1 MAMNN
6 RVLSIEIGNSFTK
19 ICEMDYKVKKP
30 KVYKVLTVETPEG
43 IVVDGMLQPTQEYAD
58 RMVNALGTNGIR
70 TKKVI
75 FTISSTR
82 VASREVQIPN
92 VKASKI
98 EALVKTNANEYF
110 PVDLTQYEIG
120 HYLAGGLTENGKLR
134 VMALAV
140 PKALLDSYYQLAQ
153 MCSWEVECFDYSSNS
168 LYQILRDEK
177 SEKVTMVIKIDE
189 NSTIVT
195 VLSAG
200 KVLLQRTV
208 AYGVQDA
215 IDTMIASGAYAVN
228 DPMSAVERFQKKT
241 CLNRVLHPGDKVWEE
256 NAGRWEDED
265 AGNVEVTEARQK
277 ITASLEPLIV
287 GVSRVIDFYD
297 SRNSENPIEKS
308 YVTGLGGSFSGMSKL
323 FTNCLERKVHTLS
336 EMDDK
341 IGMSKAIRSTR
352 PAAYISCL
360 GAVLAPVGLIDKS
373 TQKSKGLTVVSGT
386 NYTFVSVAVLVLG
399 VILSIAMAA
408 TSVTRYLGNVAQNVY
423 LQNRVQ
429 ELQPAQ
435 AVYNDYL
442 AAEAQYD
449 KYTYLYAYTQTPNEN
464 LVEFINELEQILP
477 DSFYTNSFSSDQTGI
492 SMSVTVEGKAAA
504 ARTILNIRNMQSID
518 DVEISNITDSKDE
531 TGTSIVTFS
540 ITGSY
545 KVLGVIL
552 SIAMAATSVTRYL
565 GNVAQNVYLQNRVQE
580 LQPAQAVYND
590 YLAAEAQYDKYTYL
604 YAYTQTPNENLVEF
618 INELE
623 QILPD
628 SFYTNSFSSDQTGI
642 SMSVTVEG
650 KAAAARTI
658 LNIRNMQSIDDVE
671 ISNITDSKDET
682 GTSIVT
688 FSITGSYKELT
699 DETEESGEAQ
709 ADTQTAQ

>member
-19 ICEMDYKVKKP
+19 ICEIDYKVKKP

-43 IVVDGMLQPTQEYAD
+43 VVVDGMLQPTQEYAD
-58 RMVNALGTNGIR
+58 HLVNALGTNGIR

-92 VKASKI
+92 VKANKI
-98 EALVKTNANEYF
+98 EALVKTNANDYF

-120 HYLAGGLTENGKLR
+120 HYLAGGLTEDGKLR

-140 PKALLDSYYQLAQ
+140 PKALLNSYSQLAQ
-153 MCSWEVECFDYSSNS
+153 MCGWEVECFDYSSNS

-177 SEKVTMVIKIDE
+177 SEKVTMMIKIDE
-189 NSTIVT
+189 NNTIVT

-215 IDTMIASGAYAVN
+215 IETMIASGAYAVN

-241 CLNRVLHPGDKVWEE
+241 CLNRVLHQGDKLWEE

-265 AGNVEVTEARQK
+265 AGNVEVTAARQK
-277 ITASLEPLIV
+277 ITSSLEPLIV

-297 SRNSENPIEKS
+297 SRNGDNPIQKTF
-308 YVTGLGGSFSGMSKL
+308 VTGLGGSFSGMSKL

-336 EMDDK
+336 DMEDK

-373 TQKSKGLTVVSGT
+373 QQKAKGMTVVSGT

-399 VILSIAMAA
+399 VILSIAMAV
-408 TSVTRYLGNVAQNVY
+408 TSLTRYFGTVAENVA
-423 LQNRVQ
+423 LQARVE

-435 AVYNDYL
+435 AVYNEYL
-442 AAEAQYD
+442 SAAAQYD
-449 KYTYLYAYTQTPNEN
+449 KYKYLYEYTENPNEN

-477 DSFYTNSFSSDQTGI
+477 SSFWTNSFSSDMEGI

-504 ARTILNIRNMQSID
+504 ARTILNIRNMESIE
-518 DVEISNITDSKDE
+518 DVQISNITDAQNELGESA
-531 TGTSIVTFS
+531 VTFS
-540 ITGSY
+540 ITG
-545 KVLGVIL
+545 
-552 SIAMAATSVTRYL
+552 
-565 GNVAQNVYLQNRVQE
+565 
-580 LQPAQAVYND
+580 
-590 YLAAEAQYDKYTYL
+590 TY
-604 YAYTQTPNENLVEF
+604 ADIHADTEETE
-618 INELE
+618 
-623 QILPD
+623 
-628 SFYTNSFSSDQTGI
+628 STGD
-642 SMSVTVEG
+642 T
-650 KAAAARTI
+650 
-658 LNIRNMQSIDDVE
+658 
-671 ISNITDSKDET
+671 T
-682 GTSIVT
+682 GT
-688 FSITGSYKELT
+688 
-699 DETEESGEAQ
+699 
-709 ADTQTAQ
+709 TAQ

>member
-1 MAMNN
+1 MNN

-19 ICEMDYKVKKP
+19 ICEIDYKVKKP

-43 IVVDGMLQPTQEYAD
+43 VVVDGMLQPTQEYAD
-58 RMVNALGTNGIR
+58 HLVNALGTNGIR

-92 VKASKI
+92 VKTNKI
-98 EALVKTNANEYF
+98 EALVKTNANDYF

-120 HYLAGGLTENGKLR
+120 HYLAGGLTEEGKLR

-153 MCSWEVECFDYSSNS
+153 MCGWEVECFDYSSNS

-177 SEKVTMVIKIDE
+177 SEKVTMMIKIDE

-215 IDTMIASGAYAVN
+215 IETMIASGAYAVN

-241 CLNRVLHPGDKVWEE
+241 CLNRVLHQGDKLWEE

-265 AGNVEVTEARQK
+265 AGNVEVTAARQK

-297 SRNSENPIEKS
+297 SRNSDTPIERT

-373 TQKSKGLTVVSGT
+373 TQKAKGLTVVSGT

-399 VILSIAMAA
+399 VILSIAMAV
-408 TSVTRYLGNVAQNVY
+408 TSLTRYFGTVAENVT
-423 LQNRVQ
+423 LQARVE

-435 AVYNDYL
+435 TVYNEYL
-442 AAEAQYD
+442 SAAAQYD
-449 KYTYLYAYTQTPNEN
+449 KYKYLYEYTENPNEN

-477 DSFYTNSFSSDQTGI
+477 SSFWTNSFSSDMEGI

-504 ARTILNIRNMQSID
+504 ARTILNIRNMESIE
-518 DVEISNITDSKDE
+518 DVQISNITDTQNELGESA
-531 TGTSIVTFS
+531 VTFS
-540 ITGSY
+540 ITG
-545 KVLGVIL
+545 
-552 SIAMAATSVTRYL
+552 
-565 GNVAQNVYLQNRVQE
+565 
-580 LQPAQAVYND
+580 
-590 YLAAEAQYDKYTYL
+590 TY
-604 YAYTQTPNENLVEF
+604 ADIHADTEETE
-618 INELE
+618 
-623 QILPD
+623 
-628 SFYTNSFSSDQTGI
+628 STGD
-642 SMSVTVEG
+642 T
-650 KAAAARTI
+650 
-658 LNIRNMQSIDDVE
+658 
-671 ISNITDSKDET
+671 T
-682 GTSIVT
+682 GT
-688 FSITGSYKELT
+688 
-699 DETEESGEAQ
+699 
-709 ADTQTAQ
+709 TAQ

>member
-1 MAMNN
+1 MNN

-19 ICEMDYKVKKP
+19 ICEIDYKVKKP
-30 KVYKVLTVETPEG
+30 KVYKVLTVETPAG
-43 IVVDGMLQPTQEYAD
+43 VVVDGMLQPTQEYAD
-58 RMVNALGTNGIR
+58 HLVNALGTNGIH
-70 TKKVI
+70 TKRVI

-92 VKASKI
+92 VKANKI
-98 EALVKTNANEYF
+98 EALVKTNANDYF

-120 HYLAGGLTENGKLR
+120 HYLAGGLTEEGKLR

-140 PKALLDSYYQLAQ
+140 PKALLNSYYQLAQ
-153 MCSWEVECFDYSSNS
+153 MCGWEVECFDYSSNS

-177 SEKVTMVIKIDE
+177 SEKVTMMIKIDE

-215 IDTMIASGAYAVN
+215 IETMIASGAYAVS

-241 CLNRVLHPGDKVWEE
+241 CLNRVLHPGDKLWEE

-265 AGNVEVTEARQK
+265 AGNVEVTAARQK
-277 ITASLEPLIV
+277 ITSSLEPLIV

-297 SRNSENPIEKS
+297 SRNSNTPIERT

-336 EMDDK
+336 DMEDK

-373 TQKSKGLTVVSGT
+373 TQKAKGLTVVSGT

-399 VILSIAMAA
+399 VILSIAMAV
-408 TSVTRYLGNVAQNVY
+408 TSMTRYFGTVAENVA
-423 LQNRVQ
+423 LQARVE

-435 AVYNDYL
+435 TVYNEYL
-442 AAEAQYD
+442 STAAQYD
-449 KYTYLYAYTQTPNEN
+449 KYKYLYEYTENPNEN

-477 DSFYTNSFSSDQTGI
+477 DSFYTDSFSSDQTGI
-492 SMSVTVEGKAAA
+492 SMTVNVEGKAAA
-504 ARTILNIRNMQSID
+504 ARTILNIRNMESIE
-518 DVEISNITDSKDE
+518 DVQISNITDNQDE
-531 TGTSIVTFS
+531 MGGSWVMFSMTGT
-540 ITGSY
+540 Y
-545 KVLGVIL
+545 REL
-552 SIAMAATSVTRYL
+552 S
-565 GNVAQNVYLQNRVQE
+565 
-580 LQPAQAVYND
+580 
-590 YLAAEAQYDKYTYL
+590 
-604 YAYTQTPNENLVEF
+604 
-618 INELE
+618 
-623 QILPD
+623 
-628 SFYTNSFSSDQTGI
+628 
-642 SMSVTVEG
+642 
-650 KAAAARTI
+650 
-658 LNIRNMQSIDDVE
+658 
-671 ISNITDSKDET
+671 
-682 GTSIVT
+682 
-688 FSITGSYKELT
+688 
-699 DETEESGEAQ
+699 DETEETGETVES
-709 ADTQTAQ
+709 TQSVQ

>member
-19 ICEMDYKVKKP
+19 ICEIDYKVKKP

-43 IVVDGMLQPTQEYAD
+43 VVVDGMLQPTQEYAD
-58 RMVNALGTNGIR
+58 HLVNALGTNGIR
-70 TKKVI
+70 TKRVI

-92 VKASKI
+92 VKANKI
-98 EALVKTNANEYF
+98 EALVKTNANDYF
-110 PVDLTQYEIG
+110 PVELTQYEIG
-120 HYLAGGLTENGKLR
+120 HYLAGGLTEDGKLR

-140 PKALLDSYYQLAQ
+140 PKALLNSYYQLAQ
-153 MCSWEVECFDYSSNS
+153 MCGWEVECFDYSSNS

-177 SEKVTMVIKIDE
+177 TETVTMMIKIDE

-215 IDTMIASGAYAVN
+215 IETMIASGAYAVN

-241 CLNRVLHPGDKVWEE
+241 CLNRVLHQGDKVWEE

-265 AGNVEVTEARQK
+265 AGNVEVTAARQK

-297 SRNSENPIEKS
+297 SRNGDTPIERT

-336 EMDDK
+336 DMEDK

-373 TQKSKGLTVVSGT
+373 QQKAKGMTVVSGT

-399 VILSIAMAA
+399 VILSIAMAV
-408 TSVTRYLGNVAQNVY
+408 TSLTRYFGTVAENVA
-423 LQNRVQ
+423 LQARVE

-442 AAEAQYD
+442 ATAAQYD
-449 KYTYLYAYTQTPNEN
+449 KYQYLYEYTENPNEN

-477 DSFYTNSFSSDQTGI
+477 SSFWTNSFSSDQEGI
-492 SMSVTVEGKAAA
+492 SMSVTVTGKEAA
-504 ARTILNIRNMQSID
+504 ARTILNIRNMQSIE
-518 DVEISNITDSKDE
+518 DVQISNITDAQNELGESA
-531 TGTSIVTFS
+531 VTFS
-540 ITGSY
+540 ITGTYADIHADSEEAENT
-545 KVLGVIL
+545 GD
-552 SIAMAATSVTRYL
+552 AA
-565 GNVAQNVYLQNRVQE
+565 
-580 LQPAQAVYND
+580 
-590 YLAAEAQYDKYTYL
+590 
-604 YAYTQTPNENLVEF
+604 
-618 INELE
+618 
-623 QILPD
+623 
-628 SFYTNSFSSDQTGI
+628 
-642 SMSVTVEG
+642 
-650 KAAAARTI
+650 
-658 LNIRNMQSIDDVE
+658 
-671 ISNITDSKDET
+671 
-682 GTSIVT
+682 GT
-688 FSITGSYKELT
+688 
-699 DETEESGEAQ
+699 
-709 ADTQTAQ
+709 TAQ

>member
-19 ICEMDYKVKKP
+19 ICEIDYKVKKP

-43 IVVDGMLQPTQEYAD
+43 VVVDGMLQPTQEYAD
-58 RMVNALGTNGIR
+58 HLVSALGTNGIR
-70 TKKVI
+70 TKRVI

-92 VKASKI
+92 VKANKI
-98 EALVKTNANEYF
+98 EALVKTNANDYF

-120 HYLAGGLTENGKLR
+120 HYLAGGLTEEGKLR

-140 PKALLDSYYQLAQ
+140 PKALLNSYYQLAQ
-153 MCSWEVECFDYSSNS
+153 MCGWEVECFDYSSNS

-177 SEKVTMVIKIDE
+177 SEKVTMMIKIDE

-215 IDTMIASGAYAVN
+215 IETMIASGAYAVN

-241 CLNRVLHPGDKVWEE
+241 CLNRVLHQGDKLWEE

-265 AGNVEVTEARQK
+265 AGNVEVTAARQK

-297 SRNSENPIEKS
+297 SRNSDTPIERT

-373 TQKSKGLTVVSGT
+373 TQKAKGLTVVSGT
-386 NYTFVSVAVLVLG
+386 NYTFVSVAILVLG
-399 VILSIAMAA
+399 VILSIAMAV
-408 TSVTRYLGNVAQNVY
+408 TSLTRYFGTVAENVA
-423 LQNRVQ
+423 LQARVE

-435 AVYNDYL
+435 TVYNEYL
-442 AAEAQYD
+442 SAAAQYD
-449 KYTYLYAYTQTPNEN
+449 KYKYLYEYTENPNEN

-477 DSFYTNSFSSDQTGI
+477 SSFWTNSFSSDMEGI

-504 ARTILNIRNMQSID
+504 ARTILNIRNMESIE
-518 DVEISNITDSKDE
+518 DVQISNITDTQNELGESA
-531 TGTSIVTFS
+531 VTFS
-540 ITGSY
+540 ITG
-545 KVLGVIL
+545 
-552 SIAMAATSVTRYL
+552 
-565 GNVAQNVYLQNRVQE
+565 
-580 LQPAQAVYND
+580 
-590 YLAAEAQYDKYTYL
+590 TY
-604 YAYTQTPNENLVEF
+604 ADIHADTEETE
-618 INELE
+618 
-623 QILPD
+623 
-628 SFYTNSFSSDQTGI
+628 STGD
-642 SMSVTVEG
+642 T
-650 KAAAARTI
+650 
-658 LNIRNMQSIDDVE
+658 
-671 ISNITDSKDET
+671 T
-682 GTSIVT
+682 GT
-688 FSITGSYKELT
+688 
-699 DETEESGEAQ
+699 
-709 ADTQTAQ
+709 TAQ

>member
-1 MAMNN
+1 MNN
-6 RVLSIEIGNSFTK
+6 RVLSIEISNSFTK
-19 ICEMDYKVKKP
+19 ICEIDYKVKKP

-43 IVVDGMLQPTQEYAD
+43 VVVDGMLQPTQEYAD
-58 RMVNALGTNGIR
+58 HLVNALGTNGIH
-70 TKKVI
+70 TKRVI

-92 VKASKI
+92 VKANKI
-98 EALVKTNANEYF
+98 EALVKTNANDYF

-120 HYLAGGLTENGKLR
+120 HYLAGGLTEEGKLR

-140 PKALLDSYYQLAQ
+140 PKALLNSYYQLAQ
-153 MCSWEVECFDYSSNS
+153 MCGWEVECFDYSSNS

-177 SEKVTMVIKIDE
+177 SEKVTMMIKIDE

-215 IDTMIASGAYAVN
+215 IETMIASGVYAVN

-241 CLNRVLHPGDKVWEE
+241 CLNRVLHQGDKLWEE

-265 AGNVEVTEARQK
+265 AGNVEVTAARQK
-277 ITASLEPLIV
+277 ITSTLEPLIV
-287 GVSRVIDFYD
+287 GVNRVIDFYD
-297 SRNSENPIEKS
+297 SRNSDTPIERT

-336 EMDDK
+336 DMEDK

-373 TQKSKGLTVVSGT
+373 QQKAKGMTVVSGT

-399 VILSIAMAA
+399 VILSIAMAV
-408 TSVTRYLGNVAQNVY
+408 TSLTRYFGTVAENVA
-423 LQNRVQ
+423 LQARVE

-435 AVYNDYL
+435 TVYNEYL
-442 AAEAQYD
+442 STAAQYD
-449 KYTYLYAYTQTPNEN
+449 KYKYLYEYTENPNEN

-477 DSFYTNSFSSDQTGI
+477 SSFWTNSFSSDMEGI

-504 ARTILNIRNMQSID
+504 ARTILNIRNMESIE
-518 DVEISNITDSKDE
+518 DVQISNITDAQNELGESA
-531 TGTSIVTFS
+531 VTFS
-540 ITGSY
+540 ITG
-545 KVLGVIL
+545 
-552 SIAMAATSVTRYL
+552 
-565 GNVAQNVYLQNRVQE
+565 
-580 LQPAQAVYND
+580 
-590 YLAAEAQYDKYTYL
+590 TY
-604 YAYTQTPNENLVEF
+604 ADIHADTEETE
-618 INELE
+618 
-623 QILPD
+623 
-628 SFYTNSFSSDQTGI
+628 STGD
-642 SMSVTVEG
+642 T
-650 KAAAARTI
+650 
-658 LNIRNMQSIDDVE
+658 
-671 ISNITDSKDET
+671 T
-682 GTSIVT
+682 GT
-688 FSITGSYKELT
+688 
-699 DETEESGEAQ
+699 
-709 ADTQTAQ
+709 TAQ

>member
-1 MAMNN
+1 MNN

-19 ICEMDYKVKKP
+19 ICEIDYKVKKP

-43 IVVDGMLQPTQEYAD
+43 VVVDGMLQPTQEYAD
-58 RMVNALGTNGIR
+58 HLVNALGTNGIR
-70 TKKVI
+70 TKRVI

-92 VKASKI
+92 VKANKI
-98 EALVKTNANEYF
+98 EALVKTNANDYF

-120 HYLAGGLTENGKLR
+120 HYLAGGLTEDGKLR

-140 PKALLDSYYQLAQ
+140 PKALLNSYYQLAQ
-153 MCSWEVECFDYSSNS
+153 MCGWEVECFDYSSNS

-177 SEKVTMVIKIDE
+177 TETVTMMIKIDE

-215 IDTMIASGAYAVN
+215 IETMIASGAYAVN

-241 CLNRVLHPGDKVWEE
+241 CLNRVLHQGDKLWEE

-265 AGNVEVTEARQK
+265 AGNVEVTAARQK
-277 ITASLEPLIV
+277 ITSSLETLIV

-297 SRNSENPIEKS
+297 SRNGDTPIERT

-336 EMDDK
+336 DMEDK

-373 TQKSKGLTVVSGT
+373 QQKTKGMTVVSGT

-399 VILSIAMAA
+399 VILSIAMAV
-408 TSVTRYLGNVAQNVY
+408 TSLTRYFGTVAENVA
-423 LQNRVQ
+423 LQARVE

-442 AAEAQYD
+442 ATAAQYD
-449 KYTYLYAYTQTPNEN
+449 KYQYLYEYTENPNEN

-477 DSFYTNSFSSDQTGI
+477 SSFWTNSFSSDMEGI

-504 ARTILNIRNMQSID
+504 ARTILNIRNMESIE
-518 DVEISNITDSKDE
+518 DVQISNITDAQNELGESA
-531 TGTSIVTFS
+531 VTFS
-540 ITGSY
+540 ITGTYADIHADSEEAENT
-545 KVLGVIL
+545 GD
-552 SIAMAATSVTRYL
+552 AA
-565 GNVAQNVYLQNRVQE
+565 
-580 LQPAQAVYND
+580 
-590 YLAAEAQYDKYTYL
+590 
-604 YAYTQTPNENLVEF
+604 
-618 INELE
+618 
-623 QILPD
+623 
-628 SFYTNSFSSDQTGI
+628 
-642 SMSVTVEG
+642 
-650 KAAAARTI
+650 
-658 LNIRNMQSIDDVE
+658 
-671 ISNITDSKDET
+671 
-682 GTSIVT
+682 GT
-688 FSITGSYKELT
+688 
-699 DETEESGEAQ
+699 
-709 ADTQTAQ
+709 TAQ

>member
-1 MAMNN
+1 MNN

-19 ICEMDYKVKKP
+19 ICEIDYKVKKP

-43 IVVDGMLQPTQEYAD
+43 VVVDGMLQPTQEYAD
-58 RMVNALGTNGIR
+58 HLVNALGTNGIR
-70 TKKVI
+70 TKRVI

-98 EALVKTNANEYF
+98 EALVKTNANDYF

-120 HYLAGGLTENGKLR
+120 HYLAGGLTEEGKLR

-153 MCSWEVECFDYSSNS
+153 MCGWEVECFDYSSNS

-177 SEKVTMVIKIDE
+177 SEKVTMMIKIDE

-215 IDTMIASGAYAVN
+215 IETMIASGAYAVN
-228 DPMSAVERFQKKT
+228 DSMSAVERFQKKT
-241 CLNRVLHPGDKVWEE
+241 CLNRVLHQGDKLWEE

-265 AGNVEVTEARQK
+265 AGNVEVTAARQK

-297 SRNSENPIEKS
+297 SRNSNTPIERT

-373 TQKSKGLTVVSGT
+373 TQKAKGLTVVSGT
-386 NYTFVSVAVLVLG
+386 NYTFVSVAILVLG
-399 VILSIAMAA
+399 VILSIAMAV
-408 TSVTRYLGNVAQNVY
+408 TSLTRYFGTVAENVA
-423 LQNRVQ
+423 LQARVE

-435 AVYNDYL
+435 TVYNEYL
-442 AAEAQYD
+442 SAAAQYD
-449 KYTYLYAYTQTPNEN
+449 KYKYLYEYTENPNEN

-477 DSFYTNSFSSDQTGI
+477 SSFWTNSFSSDMEGI
-492 SMSVTVEGKAAA
+492 SMSVTVEGKATA
-504 ARTILNIRNMQSID
+504 ARTILNIRNMESIE
-518 DVEISNITDSKDE
+518 DVQISNITDTQNELGESA
-531 TGTSIVTFS
+531 VTFS
-540 ITGSY
+540 ITG
-545 KVLGVIL
+545 
-552 SIAMAATSVTRYL
+552 
-565 GNVAQNVYLQNRVQE
+565 
-580 LQPAQAVYND
+580 
-590 YLAAEAQYDKYTYL
+590 TY
-604 YAYTQTPNENLVEF
+604 ADIHADTEETE
-618 INELE
+618 
-623 QILPD
+623 
-628 SFYTNSFSSDQTGI
+628 STGD
-642 SMSVTVEG
+642 T
-650 KAAAARTI
+650 
-658 LNIRNMQSIDDVE
+658 
-671 ISNITDSKDET
+671 T
-682 GTSIVT
+682 GT
-688 FSITGSYKELT
+688 
-699 DETEESGEAQ
+699 
-709 ADTQTAQ
+709 TAQ

>member
-1 MAMNN
+1 MNN

-19 ICEMDYKVKKP
+19 ICEIDYKVKKP

-43 IVVDGMLQPTQEYAD
+43 VVVDGMLQPTQEYAD
-58 RMVNALGTNGIR
+58 HLVNALGTNGIR
-70 TKKVI
+70 TKRVI

-92 VKASKI
+92 VKANKI
-98 EALVKTNANEYF
+98 EALVKTNANDYF

-120 HYLAGGLTENGKLR
+120 HYLAGGLTEEGKLR

-153 MCSWEVECFDYSSNS
+153 MCGWEVECFDYSSNS

-177 SEKVTMVIKIDE
+177 SEKVTMMIKIDE

-215 IDTMIASGAYAVN
+215 IETMIASGAYAVN

-241 CLNRVLHPGDKVWEE
+241 CLNRVLHQGDKLWEE

-265 AGNVEVTEARQK
+265 AGNVEVTAARQK

-297 SRNSENPIEKS
+297 SRNSDTPIERT

-373 TQKSKGLTVVSGT
+373 TQKAKGLTVVSGT
-386 NYTFVSVAVLVLG
+386 NYTFVSVAILVLG
-399 VILSIAMAA
+399 VILSIAMAV
-408 TSVTRYLGNVAQNVY
+408 TSLTRYFGTVAENVA
-423 LQNRVQ
+423 LQARVE

-435 AVYNDYL
+435 TVYNEYL
-442 AAEAQYD
+442 SAAAQYD
-449 KYTYLYAYTQTPNEN
+449 KYKYLYEYTENPNEN

-477 DSFYTNSFSSDQTGI
+477 DSFYTDSFSSDQTGI
-492 SMSVTVEGKAAA
+492 SMTVNVEGKAAA
-504 ARTILNIRNMQSID
+504 ARTILNIRNMESIE
-518 DVEISNITDSKDE
+518 DVQISNITDNQDE
-531 TGTSIVTFS
+531 MGGSWVMFSMTGT
-540 ITGSY
+540 Y
-545 KVLGVIL
+545 REL
-552 SIAMAATSVTRYL
+552 S
-565 GNVAQNVYLQNRVQE
+565 
-580 LQPAQAVYND
+580 
-590 YLAAEAQYDKYTYL
+590 
-604 YAYTQTPNENLVEF
+604 
-618 INELE
+618 
-623 QILPD
+623 
-628 SFYTNSFSSDQTGI
+628 
-642 SMSVTVEG
+642 
-650 KAAAARTI
+650 
-658 LNIRNMQSIDDVE
+658 
-671 ISNITDSKDET
+671 
-682 GTSIVT
+682 
-688 FSITGSYKELT
+688 
-699 DETEESGEAQ
+699 DETEETGETVES
-709 ADTQTAQ
+709 TQSVQ

>member
-1 MAMNN
+1 MNN

-19 ICEMDYKVKKP
+19 ICEIDYKVKKP

-43 IVVDGMLQPTQEYAD
+43 VVVDGMLQPTQEYAD
-58 RMVNALGTNGIR
+58 HLVNALGTNGIR

-98 EALVKTNANEYF
+98 EALVKTNANDYF

-120 HYLAGGLTENGKLR
+120 HYLAGGLTEEGKLR

-153 MCSWEVECFDYSSNS
+153 MCGWEVECFDYSSNS

-177 SEKVTMVIKIDE
+177 SEKVTMMIKIDE

-215 IDTMIASGAYAVN
+215 IETMIASGAYAVN

-241 CLNRVLHPGDKVWEE
+241 CLNRVLHPGDKLWEE

-265 AGNVEVTEARQK
+265 AGNAEVTAARQK
-277 ITASLEPLIV
+277 ITSSLEPLIV

-297 SRNSENPIEKS
+297 SRNSNTPIERT

-336 EMDDK
+336 DMDDK

-373 TQKSKGLTVVSGT
+373 QQKAKGMTVVSGT

-399 VILSIAMAA
+399 VILSIAMAV
-408 TSVTRYLGNVAQNVY
+408 TSLTRYFGTVAENVA
-423 LQNRVQ
+423 LQARVE

-435 AVYNDYL
+435 TVYNEYL
-442 AAEAQYD
+442 SAAAQYD
-449 KYTYLYAYTQTPNEN
+449 KYKYLYEYTENPNEN

-477 DSFYTNSFSSDQTGI
+477 SSFWTNSFSSDLEGI
-492 SMSVTVEGKAAA
+492 SMSVSVVGKEAA
-504 ARTILNIRNMQSID
+504 ARTILNIRNMKSIS
-518 DVEISNITDSKDE
+518 DVQISNITDTQNEIGES
-531 TGTSIVTFS
+531 TVTFS
-540 ITGSY
+540 ITG
-545 KVLGVIL
+545 
-552 SIAMAATSVTRYL
+552 
-565 GNVAQNVYLQNRVQE
+565 
-580 LQPAQAVYND
+580 
-590 YLAAEAQYDKYTYL
+590 TYADL
-604 YAYTQTPNENLVEF
+604 NE
-618 INELE
+618 
-623 QILPD
+623 
-628 SFYTNSFSSDQTGI
+628 
-642 SMSVTVEG
+642 
-650 KAAAARTI
+650 
-658 LNIRNMQSIDDVE
+658 
-671 ISNITDSKDET
+671 
-682 GTSIVT
+682 
-688 FSITGSYKELT
+688 
-699 DETEESGEAQ
+699 ETEETGETSG
-709 ADTQTAQ
+709 TTAQ

>member
-1 MAMNN
+1 MNN

-19 ICEMDYKVKKP
+19 ICEIDYKVKKP

-43 IVVDGMLQPTQEYAD
+43 VVVDGMLQPTQEYAD
-58 RMVNALGTNGIR
+58 HLVNALGTNGIR
-70 TKKVI
+70 TKRVI

-92 VKASKI
+92 VKANKI
-98 EALVKTNANEYF
+98 EALVKTNANDYF

-120 HYLAGGLTENGKLR
+120 HYLAGGLTEEGKLR

-140 PKALLDSYYQLAQ
+140 PKALLNSYYQLAQ
-153 MCSWEVECFDYSSNS
+153 MCGWEVECFDYSSNS

-177 SEKVTMVIKIDE
+177 SEKVTMMIKIDE

-215 IDTMIASGAYAVN
+215 IETMIASGAYAVN

-241 CLNRVLHPGDKVWEE
+241 CLNRVLHPGDKLWEE

-265 AGNVEVTEARQK
+265 AGNAEVTAARQK
-277 ITASLEPLIV
+277 ITSSLEPLIV

-297 SRNSENPIEKS
+297 SRNSDTPIERT

-336 EMDDK
+336 DMEDK

-373 TQKSKGLTVVSGT
+373 TQKAKGLTVVSGT
-386 NYTFVSVAVLVLG
+386 NYTFVSVAILVLG
-399 VILSIAMAA
+399 VILSIAMAV
-408 TSVTRYLGNVAQNVY
+408 TSLTRYFGTVAENVA
-423 LQNRVQ
+423 LQARVE

-435 AVYNDYL
+435 AVYNEYL
-442 AAEAQYD
+442 SAAAQYD
-449 KYTYLYAYTQTPNEN
+449 KYKYLYEYTENPNEN

-477 DSFYTNSFSSDQTGI
+477 DSFYTDSFSSDQTGI
-492 SMSVTVEGKAAA
+492 SMTVNVEGKAAA
-504 ARTILNIRNMQSID
+504 ARTILNIRNMESIE
-518 DVEISNITDSKDE
+518 DVQISNITDNQDE
-531 TGTSIVTFS
+531 MGGSWVMFSMTGT
-540 ITGSY
+540 Y
-545 KVLGVIL
+545 REL
-552 SIAMAATSVTRYL
+552 S
-565 GNVAQNVYLQNRVQE
+565 
-580 LQPAQAVYND
+580 
-590 YLAAEAQYDKYTYL
+590 
-604 YAYTQTPNENLVEF
+604 
-618 INELE
+618 
-623 QILPD
+623 
-628 SFYTNSFSSDQTGI
+628 
-642 SMSVTVEG
+642 
-650 KAAAARTI
+650 
-658 LNIRNMQSIDDVE
+658 
-671 ISNITDSKDET
+671 
-682 GTSIVT
+682 
-688 FSITGSYKELT
+688 
-699 DETEESGEAQ
+699 DETEETGETVES
-709 ADTQTAQ
+709 TQSVQ

>member
-19 ICEMDYKVKKP
+19 ICEIDYKVKKP

-43 IVVDGMLQPTQEYAD
+43 VVVDGMLQPTQEYAD
-58 RMVNALGTNGIR
+58 HLVNALGTNGIHTR
-70 TKKVI
+70 RVI

-98 EALVKTNANEYF
+98 EALVKTNANDYF

-120 HYLAGGLTENGKLR
+120 HYLAGGLTEEGKLR

-140 PKALLDSYYQLAQ
+140 PKALLNSYYQLAQ
-153 MCSWEVECFDYSSNS
+153 MCGWEVECFDYSSNS

-177 SEKVTMVIKIDE
+177 SEKVTMMIKIDE

-215 IDTMIASGAYAVN
+215 IETMIASGAYAVN

-241 CLNRVLHPGDKVWEE
+241 CLNRVLHQGDKLWEE

-265 AGNVEVTEARQK
+265 AGNVEVTAARQK
-277 ITASLEPLIV
+277 ITSSLEPLIV

-297 SRNSENPIEKS
+297 SRNSNTPIERT

-336 EMDDK
+336 DMDDK

-373 TQKSKGLTVVSGT
+373 QQKGKGMTVVSGT

-399 VILSIAMAA
+399 VILSIAMAV
-408 TSVTRYLGNVAQNVY
+408 TSLTRYFGTVAENVA
-423 LQNRVQ
+423 LQARVE

-435 AVYNDYL
+435 TVYNEYL
-442 AAEAQYD
+442 STAAQYD
-449 KYTYLYAYTQTPNEN
+449 KYKYLYEYTENPNEN

-477 DSFYTNSFSSDQTGI
+477 DSFYTDSFSSDQTGI
-492 SMSVTVEGKAAA
+492 SMTVNVEGKAAA
-504 ARTILNIRNMQSID
+504 ARTILNIRNMESIE
-518 DVEISNITDSKDE
+518 DVQISNITDNQDE
-531 TGTSIVTFS
+531 MGGSWVMFSMTGT
-540 ITGSY
+540 Y
-545 KVLGVIL
+545 REL
-552 SIAMAATSVTRYL
+552 S
-565 GNVAQNVYLQNRVQE
+565 
-580 LQPAQAVYND
+580 
-590 YLAAEAQYDKYTYL
+590 
-604 YAYTQTPNENLVEF
+604 
-618 INELE
+618 
-623 QILPD
+623 
-628 SFYTNSFSSDQTGI
+628 
-642 SMSVTVEG
+642 
-650 KAAAARTI
+650 
-658 LNIRNMQSIDDVE
+658 
-671 ISNITDSKDET
+671 
-682 GTSIVT
+682 
-688 FSITGSYKELT
+688 
-699 DETEESGEAQ
+699 DETEETGETVES
-709 ADTQTAQ
+709 TQSVQ

>member
-1 MAMNN
+1 MNN

-19 ICEMDYKVKKP
+19 ICEIDYKVKKP

-43 IVVDGMLQPTQEYAD
+43 VVVDGMLQPTQEYAD
-58 RMVNALGTNGIR
+58 HLVSALGTNGIR
-70 TKKVI
+70 TKRVI

-92 VKASKI
+92 VKANKI
-98 EALVKTNANEYF
+98 EALVKTNANDYF

-120 HYLAGGLTENGKLR
+120 HYLAGGLTEEGKLR

-153 MCSWEVECFDYSSNS
+153 MCGWEVECFDYSSNS

-177 SEKVTMVIKIDE
+177 SEKVTMMIKIDE
-189 NSTIVT
+189 NNTIVT

-215 IDTMIASGAYAVN
+215 IETMIASGAYAVN

-241 CLNRVLHPGDKVWEE
+241 CLNRVLHQGDKVWEE

-265 AGNVEVTEARQK
+265 AGNVEVTAARQK

-297 SRNSENPIEKS
+297 SRNGDTPIERT

-336 EMDDK
+336 DMDDK

-373 TQKSKGLTVVSGT
+373 QQKAKGMTVVSGT

-399 VILSIAMAA
+399 VILSIAMAV
-408 TSVTRYLGNVAQNVY
+408 TSLTRYFGTVAENVA
-423 LQNRVQ
+423 LQARVE

-442 AAEAQYD
+442 ATAAQYD
-449 KYTYLYAYTQTPNEN
+449 KYQYLYEYTENPNEN

-477 DSFYTNSFSSDQTGI
+477 SSFWTNSFSSDMEGI

-504 ARTILNIRNMQSID
+504 ARTILNIRNMESIE
-518 DVEISNITDSKDE
+518 DVQISNITDAQNELGESA
-531 TGTSIVTFS
+531 VTFS
-540 ITGSY
+540 ITGTYADIHADSEEAENT
-545 KVLGVIL
+545 GD
-552 SIAMAATSVTRYL
+552 AA
-565 GNVAQNVYLQNRVQE
+565 
-580 LQPAQAVYND
+580 
-590 YLAAEAQYDKYTYL
+590 
-604 YAYTQTPNENLVEF
+604 
-618 INELE
+618 
-623 QILPD
+623 
-628 SFYTNSFSSDQTGI
+628 
-642 SMSVTVEG
+642 
-650 KAAAARTI
+650 
-658 LNIRNMQSIDDVE
+658 
-671 ISNITDSKDET
+671 
-682 GTSIVT
+682 GT
-688 FSITGSYKELT
+688 
-699 DETEESGEAQ
+699 
-709 ADTQTAQ
+709 TAQ

>member
-1 MAMNN
+1 MNN

-19 ICEMDYKVKKP
+19 ICEIDYKVKKP

-43 IVVDGMLQPTQEYAD
+43 VVVDGMLQPTQEYAD
-58 RMVNALGTNGIR
+58 HLVNALGTNGIR
-70 TKKVI
+70 TRKVI

-92 VKASKI
+92 VKANKI
-98 EALVKTNANEYF
+98 EALVKTNANDYF

-120 HYLAGGLTENGKLR
+120 HYLAGGLTEDGKLR

-140 PKALLDSYYQLAQ
+140 PKALLNSYYQLAQ
-153 MCSWEVECFDYSSNS
+153 MCGWEVECFDYSSNS

-177 SEKVTMVIKIDE
+177 TETVTMMIKIDE
-189 NSTIVT
+189 NNTIVT

-215 IDTMIASGAYAVN
+215 IETMITSGVYAVN

-241 CLNRVLHPGDKVWEE
+241 CLNRVLHQGDKLWEE

-265 AGNVEVTEARQK
+265 AGNVEVTAARQK

-297 SRNSENPIEKS
+297 SRNGDNPIQKTF
-308 YVTGLGGSFSGMSKL
+308 VTGLGGSFSGMSKL

-336 EMDDK
+336 DMEDK

-373 TQKSKGLTVVSGT
+373 QQKAKGMTVVSGT

-399 VILSIAMAA
+399 VILSIAMAV
-408 TSVTRYLGNVAQNVY
+408 TSLTRYFGTVAENVA
-423 LQNRVQ
+423 LQARVE

-442 AAEAQYD
+442 ATAAQYD
-449 KYTYLYAYTQTPNEN
+449 KYQYLYEYTENPNEN

-477 DSFYTNSFSSDQTGI
+477 SSFWTNSFSSDMEGI

-504 ARTILNIRNMQSID
+504 ARTILNIRNMESIE
-518 DVEISNITDSKDE
+518 DVQISNITDSKDE
-531 TGTSIVTFS
+531 AGKSTVTFS
-540 ITGSY
+540 ITGTY
-545 KVLGVIL
+545 K
-552 SIAMAATSVTRYL
+552 A
-565 GNVAQNVYLQNRVQE
+565 
-580 LQPAQAVYND
+580 
-590 YLAAEAQYDKYTYL
+590 
-604 YAYTQTPNENLVEF
+604 
-618 INELE
+618 
-623 QILPD
+623 
-628 SFYTNSFSSDQTGI
+628 
-642 SMSVTVEG
+642 
-650 KAAAARTI
+650 
-658 LNIRNMQSIDDVE
+658 
-671 ISNITDSKDET
+671 
-682 GTSIVT
+682 
-688 FSITGSYKELT
+688 LT
-699 DETEESGEAQ
+699 DESAEQT
-709 ADTQTAQ
+709 DTLTVQ

>member
-1 MAMNN
+1 MNN

-19 ICEMDYKVKKP
+19 ICEIDYKVKKP

-43 IVVDGMLQPTQEYAD
+43 VVVDGMLQPTQEYAD
-58 RMVNALGTNGIR
+58 HLVNALGTNGIR

-92 VKASKI
+92 VKANKI
-98 EALVKTNANEYF
+98 EALVKTNANDYF

-120 HYLAGGLTENGKLR
+120 HYLAGGLTEEGKLR

-140 PKALLDSYYQLAQ
+140 PKALLNSYYQLAQ
-153 MCSWEVECFDYSSNS
+153 MCGWEVECFDYSSNS

-177 SEKVTMVIKIDE
+177 SEKVTMMIKIDE
-189 NSTIVT
+189 NNTIVT

-215 IDTMIASGAYAVN
+215 IETMIASGAYAVN

-241 CLNRVLHPGDKVWEE
+241 CLNRVLHQGDKLWEE

-265 AGNVEVTEARQK
+265 AGNVEVTAARQK
-277 ITASLEPLIV
+277 ITASLESLIV

-297 SRNSENPIEKS
+297 SRNSNTPIERT

-336 EMDDK
+336 DMDDK

-373 TQKSKGLTVVSGT
+373 QQKAKGMTVVSGT

-399 VILSIAMAA
+399 VILSIAMAV
-408 TSVTRYLGNVAQNVY
+408 TSLTRYFGTVAENVA
-423 LQNRVQ
+423 LQARVE

-442 AAEAQYD
+442 ATAAQYD
-449 KYTYLYAYTQTPNEN
+449 KYQYLYEYTENPNEN

-477 DSFYTNSFSSDQTGI
+477 SSFWTNSFSSDMEGI

-504 ARTILNIRNMQSID
+504 ARTILNIRNMESIE
-518 DVEISNITDSKDE
+518 DVQISNITDAQNELGESA
-531 TGTSIVTFS
+531 VTFS
-540 ITGSY
+540 ITGTYADIHADSEEAENT
-545 KVLGVIL
+545 GD
-552 SIAMAATSVTRYL
+552 AA
-565 GNVAQNVYLQNRVQE
+565 
-580 LQPAQAVYND
+580 
-590 YLAAEAQYDKYTYL
+590 
-604 YAYTQTPNENLVEF
+604 
-618 INELE
+618 
-623 QILPD
+623 
-628 SFYTNSFSSDQTGI
+628 
-642 SMSVTVEG
+642 
-650 KAAAARTI
+650 
-658 LNIRNMQSIDDVE
+658 
-671 ISNITDSKDET
+671 
-682 GTSIVT
+682 GT
-688 FSITGSYKELT
+688 
-699 DETEESGEAQ
+699 
-709 ADTQTAQ
+709 TAQ

>member
-1 MAMNN
+1 MNN
-6 RVLSIEIGNSFTK
+6 RVLSIEISNSFTK
-19 ICEMDYKVKKP
+19 ICESDYKVKKP

-43 IVVDGMLQPTQEYAD
+43 VVVDGMLQPTQEYAD
-58 RMVNALGTNGIR
+58 HLVNALGTNGIH
-70 TKKVI
+70 TKRVI

-92 VKASKI
+92 VKANKI
-98 EALVKTNANEYF
+98 EALVKANANDYF

-120 HYLAGGLTENGKLR
+120 HYLAGGLTEEGKLR

-140 PKALLDSYYQLAQ
+140 PKALLNSYYQLAQ
-153 MCSWEVECFDYSSNS
+153 MCGWEVECFDYSSNS

-177 SEKVTMVIKIDE
+177 SEKVTMMIKIDE

-215 IDTMIASGAYAVN
+215 IETMIASGAYAVN

-241 CLNRVLHPGDKVWEE
+241 CLNRVLHQGDKVWEE

-265 AGNVEVTEARQK
+265 AGNVEVTAARQK

-297 SRNSENPIEKS
+297 SRNGDTPIERT

-336 EMDDK
+336 DMEDK

-373 TQKSKGLTVVSGT
+373 QQKTKGMTVVSGT

-399 VILSIAMAA
+399 VILSIAMAV
-408 TSVTRYLGNVAQNVY
+408 TSLTRYFGTVAENVA
-423 LQNRVQ
+423 LQARVE

-442 AAEAQYD
+442 ATAAQYD
-449 KYTYLYAYTQTPNEN
+449 KYQYLYEYTENPNEN

-477 DSFYTNSFSSDQTGI
+477 SSFWTNSFSSDMEGI

-504 ARTILNIRNMQSID
+504 ARTILNIRNMESIE
-518 DVEISNITDSKDE
+518 DVQISNITDAQNELGESA
-531 TGTSIVTFS
+531 VTFS
-540 ITGSY
+540 ITGTYADIHADSEEAENT
-545 KVLGVIL
+545 GD
-552 SIAMAATSVTRYL
+552 AA
-565 GNVAQNVYLQNRVQE
+565 
-580 LQPAQAVYND
+580 
-590 YLAAEAQYDKYTYL
+590 
-604 YAYTQTPNENLVEF
+604 
-618 INELE
+618 
-623 QILPD
+623 
-628 SFYTNSFSSDQTGI
+628 
-642 SMSVTVEG
+642 
-650 KAAAARTI
+650 
-658 LNIRNMQSIDDVE
+658 
-671 ISNITDSKDET
+671 
-682 GTSIVT
+682 GT
-688 FSITGSYKELT
+688 
-699 DETEESGEAQ
+699 
-709 ADTQTAQ
+709 TAQ

>member
-1 MAMNN
+1 MNN

-19 ICEMDYKVKKP
+19 ICEIDYKVKKP

-43 IVVDGMLQPTQEYAD
+43 VVVDGMLQPTQEYAD
-58 RMVNALGTNGIR
+58 HLVNALGTNGIR
-70 TKKVI
+70 TKRVI

-92 VKASKI
+92 VKANKI
-98 EALVKTNANEYF
+98 EALVKTNANDYF

-120 HYLAGGLTENGKLR
+120 HYLAGGLTEEGKLR

-140 PKALLDSYYQLAQ
+140 PKALLNSYYQLAQ
-153 MCSWEVECFDYSSNS
+153 MCGWEVECFDYSSNS

-177 SEKVTMVIKIDE
+177 SEKVTMMIKIDE
-189 NSTIVT
+189 NNTIVT

-215 IDTMIASGAYAVN
+215 IETMIASGAYAVN

-241 CLNRVLHPGDKVWEE
+241 CLNRVLHQGDKLWEE

-265 AGNVEVTEARQK
+265 AGNVEVTAARQK
-277 ITASLEPLIV
+277 ITSSLEPLIV

-297 SRNSENPIEKS
+297 SRNSNTPIERT

-373 TQKSKGLTVVSGT
+373 TQKAKGLTVVSGT
-386 NYTFVSVAVLVLG
+386 NYTFVSVAILVLG
-399 VILSIAMAA
+399 VILSIAMAV
-408 TSVTRYLGNVAQNVY
+408 TSLTRYFGTVAENVA
-423 LQNRVQ
+423 LQARVE

-435 AVYNDYL
+435 TVYNEYL
-442 AAEAQYD
+442 SAAAQYD
-449 KYTYLYAYTQTPNEN
+449 KYKYLYEYTENPNEN

-477 DSFYTNSFSSDQTGI
+477 DSFYTDSFSSDQTGI
-492 SMSVTVEGKAAA
+492 SMTVNVEGKAAA
-504 ARTILNIRNMQSID
+504 ARTILNIRNMESIE
-518 DVEISNITDSKDE
+518 DVQISNITDNQDE
-531 TGTSIVTFS
+531 MGGSWVMFSMTGT
-540 ITGSY
+540 Y
-545 KVLGVIL
+545 REL
-552 SIAMAATSVTRYL
+552 S
-565 GNVAQNVYLQNRVQE
+565 
-580 LQPAQAVYND
+580 
-590 YLAAEAQYDKYTYL
+590 
-604 YAYTQTPNENLVEF
+604 
-618 INELE
+618 
-623 QILPD
+623 
-628 SFYTNSFSSDQTGI
+628 
-642 SMSVTVEG
+642 
-650 KAAAARTI
+650 
-658 LNIRNMQSIDDVE
+658 
-671 ISNITDSKDET
+671 
-682 GTSIVT
+682 
-688 FSITGSYKELT
+688 
-699 DETEESGEAQ
+699 DETEETGETVEY
-709 ADTQTAQ
+709 TQSVQ

>member
-19 ICEMDYKVKKP
+19 ICEIDYKVKKP

-43 IVVDGMLQPTQEYAD
+43 VVVDGMLQPTQEYAD
-58 RMVNALGTNGIR
+58 HLVNALGTNGIH
-70 TKKVI
+70 TKRVI

-98 EALVKTNANEYF
+98 EALVKTNANDYF

-120 HYLAGGLTENGKLR
+120 HYLAGGLTEEGKLR

-153 MCSWEVECFDYSSNS
+153 MCGWEVECFDYSSNS

-177 SEKVTMVIKIDE
+177 SEKVTMMIKIDE

-215 IDTMIASGAYAVN
+215 IETMIASGAYAVN

-241 CLNRVLHPGDKVWEE
+241 CLNRVLHQGDKVWEE

-265 AGNVEVTEARQK
+265 AGNVEVTAARQK

-297 SRNSENPIEKS
+297 SRNGDNPIQKTF
-308 YVTGLGGSFSGMSKL
+308 VTGLGGSFSGMSKL

-336 EMDDK
+336 DMEDK

-373 TQKSKGLTVVSGT
+373 QQKGKGMTVVSGT

-399 VILSIAMAA
+399 VILSIAMAV
-408 TSVTRYLGNVAQNVY
+408 TSLTRYFGTVAENVA
-423 LQNRVQ
+423 LQARVE

-435 AVYNDYL
+435 TVYNEYL
-442 AAEAQYD
+442 SAAAQYD
-449 KYTYLYAYTQTPNEN
+449 KYKYLYEYTENPNEN

-477 DSFYTNSFSSDQTGI
+477 SSFWTNSFSSDQTGI

-504 ARTILNIRNMQSID
+504 ARTILNIRNMESIE
-518 DVEISNITDSKDE
+518 DVQISNITDAQNELGESA
-531 TGTSIVTFS
+531 VTFS
-540 ITGSY
+540 ITGTYADIHADSEEAENT
-545 KVLGVIL
+545 GD
-552 SIAMAATSVTRYL
+552 AA
-565 GNVAQNVYLQNRVQE
+565 
-580 LQPAQAVYND
+580 
-590 YLAAEAQYDKYTYL
+590 
-604 YAYTQTPNENLVEF
+604 
-618 INELE
+618 
-623 QILPD
+623 
-628 SFYTNSFSSDQTGI
+628 
-642 SMSVTVEG
+642 
-650 KAAAARTI
+650 
-658 LNIRNMQSIDDVE
+658 
-671 ISNITDSKDET
+671 
-682 GTSIVT
+682 GT
-688 FSITGSYKELT
+688 
-699 DETEESGEAQ
+699 
-709 ADTQTAQ
+709 TAQ

>member
-1 MAMNN
+1 MNN

-19 ICEMDYKVKKP
+19 ICEIDYKVKKP

-43 IVVDGMLQPTQEYAD
+43 VVVDGMLQPTQEYAD
-58 RMVNALGTNGIR
+58 HLVNALGTNGIR

-98 EALVKTNANEYF
+98 EALVKTNANDYF

-120 HYLAGGLTENGKLR
+120 HYLAGGLTEEGKLR

-140 PKALLDSYYQLAQ
+140 PKALLNSYYQLAQ
-153 MCSWEVECFDYSSNS
+153 MCGWEVECFDYSSNS

-177 SEKVTMVIKIDE
+177 SEKVTMMIKIDE
-189 NSTIVT
+189 NNTIVT

-215 IDTMIASGAYAVN
+215 IETMIASGAYAVS

-241 CLNRVLHPGDKVWEE
+241 CLNRVLHQGDKLWEE

-265 AGNVEVTEARQK
+265 AGNVEVTAARQK
-277 ITASLEPLIV
+277 ITASLESLIV

-297 SRNSENPIEKS
+297 SRNSNTPIERT

-336 EMDDK
+336 DMEDK

-373 TQKSKGLTVVSGT
+373 TQKAKGLTVVSGT

-399 VILSIAMAA
+399 VILSIAMAV
-408 TSVTRYLGNVAQNVY
+408 TSMTRYFGTVAENVA
-423 LQNRVQ
+423 LQARVE

-435 AVYNDYL
+435 TVYNEYL
-442 AAEAQYD
+442 STAAQYD
-449 KYTYLYAYTQTPNEN
+449 KYKYLYEYTENPNEN

-477 DSFYTNSFSSDQTGI
+477 DSFYTDSFSSDQTGI
-492 SMSVTVEGKAAA
+492 SMTVNVEGKAAA
-504 ARTILNIRNMQSID
+504 ARTILNIRNMESIE
-518 DVEISNITDSKDE
+518 DVQISNITDNQDE
-531 TGTSIVTFS
+531 MGGSWVMFSMTGT
-540 ITGSY
+540 Y
-545 KVLGVIL
+545 REL
-552 SIAMAATSVTRYL
+552 S
-565 GNVAQNVYLQNRVQE
+565 
-580 LQPAQAVYND
+580 
-590 YLAAEAQYDKYTYL
+590 
-604 YAYTQTPNENLVEF
+604 
-618 INELE
+618 
-623 QILPD
+623 
-628 SFYTNSFSSDQTGI
+628 
-642 SMSVTVEG
+642 
-650 KAAAARTI
+650 
-658 LNIRNMQSIDDVE
+658 
-671 ISNITDSKDET
+671 
-682 GTSIVT
+682 
-688 FSITGSYKELT
+688 
-699 DETEESGEAQ
+699 DETEETGETVES
-709 ADTQTAQ
+709 TQSVQ

>member
-1 MAMNN
+1 MNN

-19 ICEMDYKVKKP
+19 ICEIDYKVKKP

-43 IVVDGMLQPTQEYAD
+43 VVVDGMLQPTQEYAD
-58 RMVNALGTNGIR
+58 HLVSALGTNGIR
-70 TKKVI
+70 TKRVI

-92 VKASKI
+92 VKANKI
-98 EALVKTNANEYF
+98 EALVKTNANDYF

-120 HYLAGGLTENGKLR
+120 HYLAGGLTEEGKLR

-153 MCSWEVECFDYSSNS
+153 MCGWEVECFDYSSNS

-177 SEKVTMVIKIDE
+177 SEKVTMMIKIDE
-189 NSTIVT
+189 NNTIVT

-215 IDTMIASGAYAVN
+215 IETMIASGAYAVN

-241 CLNRVLHPGDKVWEE
+241 CLNRVLHQGDKLWEE

-265 AGNVEVTEARQK
+265 AGNVEVTAARQK
-277 ITASLEPLIV
+277 ITSTLEPLIV
-287 GVSRVIDFYD
+287 GVNRVIDFYD
-297 SRNSENPIEKS
+297 SRNGDTPIERT

-336 EMDDK
+336 DMEDK

-373 TQKSKGLTVVSGT
+373 QQKAKGMTVVSGT

-399 VILSIAMAA
+399 VILSIAMAV
-408 TSVTRYLGNVAQNVY
+408 TSLTRYFGTVAENVA
-423 LQNRVQ
+423 LQARVE

-442 AAEAQYD
+442 ATAAQYD
-449 KYTYLYAYTQTPNEN
+449 KYQYLYEYTENPNEN

-477 DSFYTNSFSSDQTGI
+477 SSFWTNSFSSDMEGI

-504 ARTILNIRNMQSID
+504 ARTILNIRNMESIE
-518 DVEISNITDSKDE
+518 DVQISNITDAQNELGESA
-531 TGTSIVTFS
+531 VTFS
-540 ITGSY
+540 ITGTYADIHADSEEAENT
-545 KVLGVIL
+545 GD
-552 SIAMAATSVTRYL
+552 AA
-565 GNVAQNVYLQNRVQE
+565 
-580 LQPAQAVYND
+580 
-590 YLAAEAQYDKYTYL
+590 
-604 YAYTQTPNENLVEF
+604 
-618 INELE
+618 
-623 QILPD
+623 
-628 SFYTNSFSSDQTGI
+628 
-642 SMSVTVEG
+642 
-650 KAAAARTI
+650 
-658 LNIRNMQSIDDVE
+658 
-671 ISNITDSKDET
+671 
-682 GTSIVT
+682 GT
-688 FSITGSYKELT
+688 
-699 DETEESGEAQ
+699 
-709 ADTQTAQ
+709 TAQ

>member
-6 RVLSIEIGNSFTK
+6 RVLSIEIGNAFTK
-19 ICEMDYKVKKP
+19 ICEIDYKVKKP
-30 KVYKVLTVETPEG
+30 KVYKVLTIETPEG
-43 IVVDGMLQPTQEYAD
+43 TVVDGMLQPTQEYAD
-58 RMVNALGTNGIR
+58 HLVNALGTNGIR

-92 VKASKI
+92 VKANKI

-110 PVDLTQYEIG
+110 PVDLSQYEIG
-120 HYLAGGLTENGKLR
+120 HYMAGGLTENGKLR

-153 MCSWEVECFDYSSNS
+153 MCGWEIECFDYSSNS

-215 IDTMIASGAYAVN
+215 IETMISSGAYAVT
-228 DPMSAVERFQKKT
+228 DPISAVERFQKKT
-241 CLNRVLHPGDKVWEE
+241 CLNRVLHQGDKLWEE

-265 AGNVEVTEARQK
+265 AGNIEITTARQK

-297 SRNSENPIEKS
+297 SRNSENPIEKT

-373 TQKSKGLTVVSGT
+373 QQKSKCLTVVSGT

-399 VILSIAMAA
+399 VILSIAMAV
-408 TSVTRYLGNVAQNVY
+408 TSLTGYFGNVAENVA
-423 LQNRVQ
+423 LQARVE

-435 AVYNDYL
+435 VVYNDYL
-442 AAEAQYD
+442 TAAAQYD
-449 KYTYLYAYTQTPNEN
+449 KYKYLYEYTENPNEN

-477 DSFYTNSFSSDQTGI
+477 DSFYTDSFSSDQTGI
-492 SMSVTVEGKAAA
+492 SMTVNVEGKAAA
-504 ARTILNIRNMQSID
+504 ARTILNVRNMESIE
-518 DVEISNITDSKDE
+518 DVQISNITDNQDE
-531 TGTSIVTFS
+531 MGNSWVMFSMTGT
-540 ITGSY
+540 Y
-545 KVLGVIL
+545 
-552 SIAMAATSVTRYL
+552 R
-565 GNVAQNVYLQNRVQE
+565 
-580 LQPAQAVYND
+580 
-590 YLAAEAQYDKYTYL
+590 
-604 YAYTQTPNENLVEF
+604 
-618 INELE
+618 
-623 QILPD
+623 
-628 SFYTNSFSSDQTGI
+628 
-642 SMSVTVEG
+642 
-650 KAAAARTI
+650 
-658 LNIRNMQSIDDVE
+658 
-671 ISNITDSKDET
+671 
-682 GTSIVT
+682 
-688 FSITGSYKELT
+688 ELT
-699 DETEESGEAQ
+699 DETEETGETAESTQSAQ
-709 ADTQTAQ
+709 

>member
-19 ICEMDYKVKKP
+19 ICEIDYKVKKP

-43 IVVDGMLQPTQEYAD
+43 VVVDGMLQPTQEYAD
-58 RMVNALGTNGIR
+58 HLVNALGTNGIH
-70 TKKVI
+70 TKRVI

-92 VKASKI
+92 VKANKI
-98 EALVKTNANEYF
+98 EALVKTNANDYF

-120 HYLAGGLTENGKLR
+120 HYLAGGLTEEGKLR

-153 MCSWEVECFDYSSNS
+153 MCGWEVECFDYSSNS

-177 SEKVTMVIKIDE
+177 SEKVTMMIKIDE

-215 IDTMIASGAYAVN
+215 IETMIASGAYAVN

-241 CLNRVLHPGDKVWEE
+241 CLNRVLHQGDKLWEE

-265 AGNVEVTEARQK
+265 AGNAEVTAARQK
-277 ITASLEPLIV
+277 ITSSLEPLIV

-297 SRNSENPIEKS
+297 SRNSNTPIERT

-336 EMDDK
+336 DMEDK

-373 TQKSKGLTVVSGT
+373 TQKAKGLTVVSGT

-399 VILSIAMAA
+399 VILSIAMAV
-408 TSVTRYLGNVAQNVY
+408 TSLTRYFGTVAENVA
-423 LQNRVQ
+423 LQARVE

-435 AVYNDYL
+435 TVYNEYL
-442 AAEAQYD
+442 STAAQYD
-449 KYTYLYAYTQTPNEN
+449 KYKYLYEYTENPNEN

-477 DSFYTNSFSSDQTGI
+477 SSFWTNSFSSDMEGI

-504 ARTILNIRNMQSID
+504 ARTILNIRNMESIE
-518 DVEISNITDSKDE
+518 DVQISNITDTQNELGESA
-531 TGTSIVTFS
+531 VTFS
-540 ITGSY
+540 ITG
-545 KVLGVIL
+545 
-552 SIAMAATSVTRYL
+552 
-565 GNVAQNVYLQNRVQE
+565 
-580 LQPAQAVYND
+580 
-590 YLAAEAQYDKYTYL
+590 TY
-604 YAYTQTPNENLVEF
+604 ADIHADTEETE
-618 INELE
+618 
-623 QILPD
+623 
-628 SFYTNSFSSDQTGI
+628 STGD
-642 SMSVTVEG
+642 T
-650 KAAAARTI
+650 
-658 LNIRNMQSIDDVE
+658 
-671 ISNITDSKDET
+671 T
-682 GTSIVT
+682 GT
-688 FSITGSYKELT
+688 
-699 DETEESGEAQ
+699 
-709 ADTQTAQ
+709 TAQ

>member
-19 ICEMDYKVKKP
+19 ICEIDYKVKKP

-43 IVVDGMLQPTQEYAD
+43 VVVDGMLQPTQEYAD
-58 RMVNALGTNGIR
+58 HLVNALGTNGIHTR
-70 TKKVI
+70 RVI

-92 VKASKI
+92 VKANKI
-98 EALVKTNANEYF
+98 EALVKTNANDYF

-120 HYLAGGLTENGKLR
+120 HYLAGGLTEEGKLR

-153 MCSWEVECFDYSSNS
+153 MCGWEVECFDYSSNS

-177 SEKVTMVIKIDE
+177 SEKVTMMIKIDE

-215 IDTMIASGAYAVN
+215 IETMIASGAYAVN

-241 CLNRVLHPGDKVWEE
+241 CLNRVLHQGDKLWEE

-265 AGNVEVTEARQK
+265 AGNVEVTAARQK
-277 ITASLEPLIV
+277 ITSSLEPLIV

-297 SRNSENPIEKS
+297 SRNSDTPIERT

-336 EMDDK
+336 DMDDK

-373 TQKSKGLTVVSGT
+373 QQKGKGMTVVSGT

-399 VILSIAMAA
+399 VILSIAMAV
-408 TSVTRYLGNVAQNVY
+408 TSLTRYFGTVAENVA
-423 LQNRVQ
+423 LQARVE

-435 AVYNDYL
+435 TVYNEYL
-442 AAEAQYD
+442 SAAAQYD
-449 KYTYLYAYTQTPNEN
+449 KYKYLYEYTENPNEN

-477 DSFYTNSFSSDQTGI
+477 DSFYTDSFSSDQTGI
-492 SMSVTVEGKAAA
+492 SMTVNVEGKAAA
-504 ARTILNIRNMQSID
+504 ARTILNIRNMESIE
-518 DVEISNITDSKDE
+518 DVQISNITDNQDE
-531 TGTSIVTFS
+531 MGGSWVMFSMTGT
-540 ITGSY
+540 Y
-545 KVLGVIL
+545 REL
-552 SIAMAATSVTRYL
+552 S
-565 GNVAQNVYLQNRVQE
+565 
-580 LQPAQAVYND
+580 
-590 YLAAEAQYDKYTYL
+590 
-604 YAYTQTPNENLVEF
+604 
-618 INELE
+618 
-623 QILPD
+623 
-628 SFYTNSFSSDQTGI
+628 
-642 SMSVTVEG
+642 
-650 KAAAARTI
+650 
-658 LNIRNMQSIDDVE
+658 
-671 ISNITDSKDET
+671 
-682 GTSIVT
+682 
-688 FSITGSYKELT
+688 
-699 DETEESGEAQ
+699 DETEETGETVES
-709 ADTQTAQ
+709 TQSVQ

>member
-19 ICEMDYKVKKP
+19 ICEIDYKVKKP

-43 IVVDGMLQPTQEYAD
+43 VVVDGMLQPTQEYAD
-58 RMVNALGTNGIR
+58 HLVNALGTNGIR
-70 TKKVI
+70 TKRVI

-92 VKASKI
+92 VKANKI
-98 EALVKTNANEYF
+98 EALVKTNANDYF

-120 HYLAGGLTENGKLR
+120 HYLAGGLTEEGKLR

-140 PKALLDSYYQLAQ
+140 PKALLNSYYQLAQ
-153 MCSWEVECFDYSSNS
+153 MCGWEVECFDYSSNS

-177 SEKVTMVIKIDE
+177 SEKVTMMIKIDE
-189 NSTIVT
+189 NNTIVT

-215 IDTMIASGAYAVN
+215 IETMIASGAYAVN

-241 CLNRVLHPGDKVWEE
+241 CLNRVLHQGDKLWEE

-265 AGNVEVTEARQK
+265 AGNVEVTAARQK
-277 ITASLEPLIV
+277 ITSTLEPLIV
-287 GVSRVIDFYD
+287 GVNRVIDFYD
-297 SRNSENPIEKS
+297 SRNSNTPIERT

-336 EMDDK
+336 DMDDK

-373 TQKSKGLTVVSGT
+373 TQKAKGLTVVSGT
-386 NYTFVSVAVLVLG
+386 NYTFVSVAILVLG
-399 VILSIAMAA
+399 VILSIAMAV
-408 TSVTRYLGNVAQNVY
+408 TSLTRYFGTVAENVA
-423 LQNRVQ
+423 LQARVE

-435 AVYNDYL
+435 AVYNEYL
-442 AAEAQYD
+442 SAAAQYD
-449 KYTYLYAYTQTPNEN
+449 KYKYLYEYTENPNEN

-477 DSFYTNSFSSDQTGI
+477 SSFWTNSFSSDMEGI

-504 ARTILNIRNMQSID
+504 ARTILNIRNMESIE
-518 DVEISNITDSKDE
+518 DVQISNITDTQNELGESA
-531 TGTSIVTFS
+531 VTFS
-540 ITGSY
+540 ITG
-545 KVLGVIL
+545 
-552 SIAMAATSVTRYL
+552 
-565 GNVAQNVYLQNRVQE
+565 
-580 LQPAQAVYND
+580 
-590 YLAAEAQYDKYTYL
+590 TY
-604 YAYTQTPNENLVEF
+604 ADIHADTEETE
-618 INELE
+618 
-623 QILPD
+623 
-628 SFYTNSFSSDQTGI
+628 STGD
-642 SMSVTVEG
+642 T
-650 KAAAARTI
+650 
-658 LNIRNMQSIDDVE
+658 
-671 ISNITDSKDET
+671 T
-682 GTSIVT
+682 GT
-688 FSITGSYKELT
+688 
-699 DETEESGEAQ
+699 
-709 ADTQTAQ
+709 TAQ

>member
-1 MAMNN
+1 MNN

-19 ICEMDYKVKKP
+19 ICEIDYKVKKP

-43 IVVDGMLQPTQEYAD
+43 VVVDGMLQPTQEYAD
-58 RMVNALGTNGIR
+58 HLVNALGTNGIR
-70 TKKVI
+70 TKRVI

-98 EALVKTNANEYF
+98 EALVKTNANDYF

-120 HYLAGGLTENGKLR
+120 HYLAGGLTEEGKLR

-140 PKALLDSYYQLAQ
+140 PKALLNSYYQLAQ
-153 MCSWEVECFDYSSNS
+153 MCGWEVECFDYSSNS

-177 SEKVTMVIKIDE
+177 SEKVTMMIKIDE
-189 NSTIVT
+189 NNTIVT

-215 IDTMIASGAYAVN
+215 IETMIASGAYAVN

-241 CLNRVLHPGDKVWEE
+241 CLNRVLHPGDKLWEE

-265 AGNVEVTEARQK
+265 AGNAEVTAARQK
-277 ITASLEPLIV
+277 ITSSLEPLIV
-287 GVSRVIDFYD
+287 GVNRVIDFYD
-297 SRNSENPIEKS
+297 SRNGDTPIERT

-336 EMDDK
+336 DMDDK

-373 TQKSKGLTVVSGT
+373 QQKAKGMTVVSGT

-399 VILSIAMAA
+399 VILSIAMAV
-408 TSVTRYLGNVAQNVY
+408 TSLTRYFGTVAENVA
-423 LQNRVQ
+423 LQARVE

-435 AVYNDYL
+435 TVYNEYL
-442 AAEAQYD
+442 SAAAQYD
-449 KYTYLYAYTQTPNEN
+449 KYKYLYEYTENPNEN

-477 DSFYTNSFSSDQTGI
+477 SSFWTNSFSSDMEGI

-504 ARTILNIRNMQSID
+504 ARTILNIRNMKSIQ
-518 DVEISNITDSKDE
+518 DVQISNITDTQNELGESA
-531 TGTSIVTFS
+531 VTFS
-540 ITGSY
+540 ITG
-545 KVLGVIL
+545 
-552 SIAMAATSVTRYL
+552 
-565 GNVAQNVYLQNRVQE
+565 
-580 LQPAQAVYND
+580 
-590 YLAAEAQYDKYTYL
+590 TY
-604 YAYTQTPNENLVEF
+604 ADIHADTEETE
-618 INELE
+618 
-623 QILPD
+623 
-628 SFYTNSFSSDQTGI
+628 STGD
-642 SMSVTVEG
+642 T
-650 KAAAARTI
+650 
-658 LNIRNMQSIDDVE
+658 
-671 ISNITDSKDET
+671 T
-682 GTSIVT
+682 GT
-688 FSITGSYKELT
+688 
-699 DETEESGEAQ
+699 
-709 ADTQTAQ
+709 TAQ

>member
-1 MAMNN
+1 MNN
-6 RVLSIEIGNSFTK
+6 RVLSIEISNSFTK
-19 ICEMDYKVKKP
+19 ICEIDYKVKKP

-43 IVVDGMLQPTQEYAD
+43 VVVDGMLQPTQEYAD
-58 RMVNALGTNGIR
+58 HLVNALGTNGIH
-70 TKKVI
+70 TKRVI

-92 VKASKI
+92 VKANKI
-98 EALVKTNANEYF
+98 EALVKTNANDYF

-120 HYLAGGLTENGKLR
+120 HYLAGGLTEEGKLR

-153 MCSWEVECFDYSSNS
+153 MCGWEVECFDYSSNS

-177 SEKVTMVIKIDE
+177 SEKVTMMIKIDE
-189 NSTIVT
+189 NNTIVT

-215 IDTMIASGAYAVN
+215 IETMIASGAYAVN

-241 CLNRVLHPGDKVWEE
+241 CLNRVLHQGDKLWEE

-265 AGNVEVTEARQK
+265 AGNVEVTAARQK
-277 ITASLEPLIV
+277 ITATLEPLIV
-287 GVSRVIDFYD
+287 GVNRVIDFYD
-297 SRNSENPIEKS
+297 SRNGDTPIERT

-336 EMDDK
+336 DMEDK

-373 TQKSKGLTVVSGT
+373 QQKAKGMTVVSGT

-399 VILSIAMAA
+399 VILSIAMAV
-408 TSVTRYLGNVAQNVY
+408 TSLTRYFGTVAENVA
-423 LQNRVQ
+423 LQARVE

-435 AVYNDYL
+435 AVYNEYL
-442 AAEAQYD
+442 SAAAQYD
-449 KYTYLYAYTQTPNEN
+449 KYKYLYEYTENPNEN

-477 DSFYTNSFSSDQTGI
+477 SSFWTNSFSSDMEGI

-504 ARTILNIRNMQSID
+504 ARTILNIRNMESIE
-518 DVEISNITDSKDE
+518 DVQISNITDTQNELGESA
-531 TGTSIVTFS
+531 VTFS
-540 ITGSY
+540 ITG
-545 KVLGVIL
+545 
-552 SIAMAATSVTRYL
+552 
-565 GNVAQNVYLQNRVQE
+565 
-580 LQPAQAVYND
+580 
-590 YLAAEAQYDKYTYL
+590 TY
-604 YAYTQTPNENLVEF
+604 ADIHADTEETE
-618 INELE
+618 
-623 QILPD
+623 
-628 SFYTNSFSSDQTGI
+628 STGD
-642 SMSVTVEG
+642 T
-650 KAAAARTI
+650 
-658 LNIRNMQSIDDVE
+658 
-671 ISNITDSKDET
+671 T
-682 GTSIVT
+682 GT
-688 FSITGSYKELT
+688 
-699 DETEESGEAQ
+699 
-709 ADTQTAQ
+709 TAQ

>member
-1 MAMNN
+1 MNN

-19 ICEMDYKVKKP
+19 ICEIDYKVKKP

-43 IVVDGMLQPTQEYAD
+43 VVVDGMLQPTQEYAD
-58 RMVNALGTNGIR
+58 HLVNALGTNGIHTR
-70 TKKVI
+70 RVI

-92 VKASKI
+92 VKANKI
-98 EALVKTNANEYF
+98 EALVKTNANDYF

-120 HYLAGGLTENGKLR
+120 HYLAGGLTEEGKLR

-153 MCSWEVECFDYSSNS
+153 MCGWEVECFDYSSNS

-177 SEKVTMVIKIDE
+177 SEKVTMMIKIDE

-215 IDTMIASGAYAVN
+215 IETMIASGAYAVN

-241 CLNRVLHPGDKVWEE
+241 CLNRVLHQGDKLWEE

-265 AGNVEVTEARQK
+265 AGNVEVTTARQK
-277 ITASLEPLIV
+277 ITSSLEPLIV

-297 SRNSENPIEKS
+297 SRNSNTPIERT

-336 EMDDK
+336 DMDDK

-373 TQKSKGLTVVSGT
+373 QQKGKGMTVVSGT

-399 VILSIAMAA
+399 VILSIAMAV
-408 TSVTRYLGNVAQNVY
+408 TSLTRYFGTVAENVA
-423 LQNRVQ
+423 LQARVE

-435 AVYNDYL
+435 TVYNEYL
-442 AAEAQYD
+442 SAAAQYD
-449 KYTYLYAYTQTPNEN
+449 KYKYLYEYTENPNEN

-477 DSFYTNSFSSDQTGI
+477 DSFYTDSFSSDQTGI
-492 SMSVTVEGKAAA
+492 SMTVNVEGKAAA
-504 ARTILNIRNMQSID
+504 ARTILNIRNMESIE
-518 DVEISNITDSKDE
+518 DVQISNITDNQDE
-531 TGTSIVTFS
+531 MGGSWVMFSMTGT
-540 ITGSY
+540 Y
-545 KVLGVIL
+545 REL
-552 SIAMAATSVTRYL
+552 S
-565 GNVAQNVYLQNRVQE
+565 
-580 LQPAQAVYND
+580 
-590 YLAAEAQYDKYTYL
+590 
-604 YAYTQTPNENLVEF
+604 
-618 INELE
+618 
-623 QILPD
+623 
-628 SFYTNSFSSDQTGI
+628 
-642 SMSVTVEG
+642 
-650 KAAAARTI
+650 
-658 LNIRNMQSIDDVE
+658 
-671 ISNITDSKDET
+671 
-682 GTSIVT
+682 
-688 FSITGSYKELT
+688 
-699 DETEESGEAQ
+699 DETEETGETVES
-709 ADTQTAQ
+709 TQSVQ

>member
-19 ICEMDYKVKKP
+19 ICEIDYKVKKP

-43 IVVDGMLQPTQEYAD
+43 VVVDGMLQPTQEYAD
-58 RMVNALGTNGIR
+58 HLVNALGTNGIR
-70 TKKVI
+70 TKRVI

-98 EALVKTNANEYF
+98 EALVKTNANDYF

-120 HYLAGGLTENGKLR
+120 HYLAGGLTEEGKLR

-153 MCSWEVECFDYSSNS
+153 MCGWEVECFDYSSNS

-177 SEKVTMVIKIDE
+177 SEKVTMMIKIDE

-215 IDTMIASGAYAVN
+215 IETMIASGAYAVN

-241 CLNRVLHPGDKVWEE
+241 CLNRVLHQGDKLWEE

-265 AGNVEVTEARQK
+265 AGNVEVTAARQK
-277 ITASLEPLIV
+277 ITSSLEPLIV

-297 SRNSENPIEKS
+297 SRNSDTPIERT

-336 EMDDK
+336 DMEDK

-373 TQKSKGLTVVSGT
+373 QQKAKGMTVVSGT

-399 VILSIAMAA
+399 VILSIAMAV
-408 TSVTRYLGNVAQNVY
+408 TSLTRYFGTVAENVA
-423 LQNRVQ
+423 LQARVE

-435 AVYNDYL
+435 TVYNEYL
-442 AAEAQYD
+442 STAAQYD
-449 KYTYLYAYTQTPNEN
+449 KYKYLYEYTENPNEN

-477 DSFYTNSFSSDQTGI
+477 SSFWTNSFSSDMEGI

-504 ARTILNIRNMQSID
+504 ARTILNIRNMESIE
-518 DVEISNITDSKDE
+518 DVQISNITDTQNELGESA
-531 TGTSIVTFS
+531 VTFS
-540 ITGSY
+540 ITG
-545 KVLGVIL
+545 
-552 SIAMAATSVTRYL
+552 
-565 GNVAQNVYLQNRVQE
+565 
-580 LQPAQAVYND
+580 
-590 YLAAEAQYDKYTYL
+590 TY
-604 YAYTQTPNENLVEF
+604 ADIHVDTEETE
-618 INELE
+618 
-623 QILPD
+623 
-628 SFYTNSFSSDQTGI
+628 STGD
-642 SMSVTVEG
+642 T
-650 KAAAARTI
+650 
-658 LNIRNMQSIDDVE
+658 
-671 ISNITDSKDET
+671 T
-682 GTSIVT
+682 GT
-688 FSITGSYKELT
+688 
-699 DETEESGEAQ
+699 
-709 ADTQTAQ
+709 TAQ

>member
-19 ICEMDYKVKKP
+19 ICEIDYKVKKP

-43 IVVDGMLQPTQEYAD
+43 VVVDGMLQPTQEYAD
-58 RMVNALGTNGIR
+58 HLVNALGTNGIR
-70 TKKVI
+70 TKRVI

-92 VKASKI
+92 VKANKI
-98 EALVKTNANEYF
+98 EALVKTNANDYF

-120 HYLAGGLTENGKLR
+120 HYLAGGLTEEGKLR

-153 MCSWEVECFDYSSNS
+153 MCGWEVECFDYSSNS

-177 SEKVTMVIKIDE
+177 TETVTMMIKIDE

-215 IDTMIASGAYAVN
+215 IETMIASGVYAVN
-228 DPMSAVERFQKKT
+228 NPMSAVERFQKKT
-241 CLNRVLHPGDKVWEE
+241 CLNRVLHQGDKLWEE

-265 AGNVEVTEARQK
+265 AGNVEVTAARQK

-297 SRNSENPIEKS
+297 SRNSDTPIERT

-336 EMDDK
+336 DMEDK

-373 TQKSKGLTVVSGT
+373 QQKAKGMTVVSGT

-399 VILSIAMAA
+399 VILSIAMAV
-408 TSVTRYLGNVAQNVY
+408 TSLTRYFGTVAENVA
-423 LQNRVQ
+423 LQARVE

-435 AVYNDYL
+435 TVYNEYL
-442 AAEAQYD
+442 STAAQYD
-449 KYTYLYAYTQTPNEN
+449 KYKYLYEYTENPNEN

-477 DSFYTNSFSSDQTGI
+477 DSFWTNSFSSDQTGI
-492 SMSVTVEGKAAA
+492 SMSVTVGGKAAA
-504 ARTILNIRNMQSID
+504 ARTILNIRNMESIE
-518 DVEISNITDSKDE
+518 DVQISNITDTQNELGESA
-531 TGTSIVTFS
+531 VTFS
-540 ITGSY
+540 ITG
-545 KVLGVIL
+545 
-552 SIAMAATSVTRYL
+552 
-565 GNVAQNVYLQNRVQE
+565 
-580 LQPAQAVYND
+580 
-590 YLAAEAQYDKYTYL
+590 TY
-604 YAYTQTPNENLVEF
+604 ADIHADTEETE
-618 INELE
+618 
-623 QILPD
+623 
-628 SFYTNSFSSDQTGI
+628 STGD
-642 SMSVTVEG
+642 T
-650 KAAAARTI
+650 
-658 LNIRNMQSIDDVE
+658 
-671 ISNITDSKDET
+671 T
-682 GTSIVT
+682 GT
-688 FSITGSYKELT
+688 
-699 DETEESGEAQ
+699 
-709 ADTQTAQ
+709 TAQ

>member
-19 ICEMDYKVKKP
+19 ICEIDYKVKKP
-30 KVYKVLTVETPEG
+30 KVYKVLTVETQEG

-58 RMVNALGTNGIR
+58 HLVNALGTNGIH
-70 TKKVI
+70 TKRVI

-92 VKASKI
+92 VKANKI
-98 EALVKTNANEYF
+98 EALVKTNANDYF

-120 HYLAGGLTENGKLR
+120 HYLAGGLTEEGKLR

-140 PKALLDSYYQLAQ
+140 PKALLNSYYQLAQ
-153 MCSWEVECFDYSSNS
+153 MCGWEVECFDYSSNS

-177 SEKVTMVIKIDE
+177 SEKVTMMIKIDE
-189 NSTIVT
+189 NNTIVT

-215 IDTMIASGAYAVN
+215 IETMIASGAYAVS

-241 CLNRVLHPGDKVWEE
+241 CLNRVLHPGDKLWEE

-265 AGNVEVTEARQK
+265 AGNVEVTAARQK
-277 ITASLEPLIV
+277 ITSTLEPLIV
-287 GVSRVIDFYD
+287 GVNRVIDFYD
-297 SRNSENPIEKS
+297 SRNGDTPIERT

-336 EMDDK
+336 DMEDK

-373 TQKSKGLTVVSGT
+373 QQKAKGVTVVSGT

-399 VILSIAMAA
+399 VILSIAMAV
-408 TSVTRYLGNVAQNVY
+408 TSMTRYFGTVAENVA
-423 LQNRVQ
+423 LQARVE

-435 AVYNDYL
+435 EVYNEYL
-442 AAEAQYD
+442 SAAAQYD
-449 KYTYLYAYTQTPNEN
+449 KYEYLYAYTETPNEN

-477 DSFYTNSFSSDQTGI
+477 DSFWTNSFSSDQTGI
-492 SMSVTVEGKAAA
+492 SMSVTVAGKPAA
-504 ARTILNIRNMQSID
+504 ARTILNIRNMQSIE
-518 DVEISNITDSKDE
+518 DVQISGITDTKDE
-531 TGTSIVTFS
+531 AGNSTVTFS
-540 ITGSY
+540 ITGTY
-545 KVLGVIL
+545 K
-552 SIAMAATSVTRYL
+552 A
-565 GNVAQNVYLQNRVQE
+565 
-580 LQPAQAVYND
+580 
-590 YLAAEAQYDKYTYL
+590 
-604 YAYTQTPNENLVEF
+604 
-618 INELE
+618 
-623 QILPD
+623 
-628 SFYTNSFSSDQTGI
+628 
-642 SMSVTVEG
+642 
-650 KAAAARTI
+650 
-658 LNIRNMQSIDDVE
+658 
-671 ISNITDSKDET
+671 
-682 GTSIVT
+682 
-688 FSITGSYKELT
+688 LT
-699 DETEESGEAQ
+699 DESAEQT
-709 ADTQTAQ
+709 DTLTVQ

>member
-1 MAMNN
+1 MNN

-19 ICEMDYKVKKP
+19 ICEIDYKVKKP

-43 IVVDGMLQPTQEYAD
+43 VVVDGMLQPTQEYAD
-58 RMVNALGTNGIR
+58 HLVNALGTNGIR
-70 TKKVI
+70 TKRVI

-98 EALVKTNANEYF
+98 EALVKTNANDYF

-120 HYLAGGLTENGKLR
+120 HYLAGGLTEEGKLR

-153 MCSWEVECFDYSSNS
+153 MCGWEVECFDYSSNS

-177 SEKVTMVIKIDE
+177 TETVTMMIKIDE

-215 IDTMIASGAYAVN
+215 IETMIASGVYAVN

-241 CLNRVLHPGDKVWEE
+241 CLNRVLHQGDKLWEE

-265 AGNVEVTEARQK
+265 AGNVEVTAARQK

-297 SRNSENPIEKS
+297 SRNGDNPIQKTF
-308 YVTGLGGSFSGMSKL
+308 VTGLGGSFSGMSKL

-336 EMDDK
+336 DMEDK

-373 TQKSKGLTVVSGT
+373 QQKAKGMTVVSGT

-399 VILSIAMAA
+399 VILSIAMAV
-408 TSVTRYLGNVAQNVY
+408 TSLTRYFGTVAENVA
-423 LQNRVQ
+423 LQARVE

-435 AVYNDYL
+435 TVYNDYL
-442 AAEAQYD
+442 ATAAQYD
-449 KYTYLYAYTQTPNEN
+449 KYQYLYEYTENPNEN

-477 DSFYTNSFSSDQTGI
+477 SSFWTNSFSSDMEGI

-504 ARTILNIRNMQSID
+504 ARTILNIRNMESIE
-518 DVEISNITDSKDE
+518 DVQISNITDAQNELGESA
-531 TGTSIVTFS
+531 VTFS
-540 ITGSY
+540 ITGTYADIHADSEEAENT
-545 KVLGVIL
+545 GD
-552 SIAMAATSVTRYL
+552 AA
-565 GNVAQNVYLQNRVQE
+565 
-580 LQPAQAVYND
+580 
-590 YLAAEAQYDKYTYL
+590 
-604 YAYTQTPNENLVEF
+604 
-618 INELE
+618 
-623 QILPD
+623 
-628 SFYTNSFSSDQTGI
+628 
-642 SMSVTVEG
+642 
-650 KAAAARTI
+650 
-658 LNIRNMQSIDDVE
+658 
-671 ISNITDSKDET
+671 
-682 GTSIVT
+682 GT
-688 FSITGSYKELT
+688 
-699 DETEESGEAQ
+699 
-709 ADTQTAQ
+709 TAQ

>member
-1 MAMNN
+1 MNN

-19 ICEMDYKVKKP
+19 ICEIDYKVKKP

-43 IVVDGMLQPTQEYAD
+43 VVVDGMLQPTQEYAD
-58 RMVNALGTNGIR
+58 HLVNALGTNGIHTR
-70 TKKVI
+70 RVI

-92 VKASKI
+92 VKANKI
-98 EALVKTNANEYF
+98 EALVKTNANDYF

-120 HYLAGGLTENGKLR
+120 HYLAGGLTEEGKLR

-153 MCSWEVECFDYSSNS
+153 MCGWEVECFDYSSNS

-177 SEKVTMVIKIDE
+177 SEKVTMMIKIDE

-215 IDTMIASGAYAVN
+215 IETMIASGAYAVN

-241 CLNRVLHPGDKVWEE
+241 CLNRVLHQGDKLWEE

-265 AGNVEVTEARQK
+265 AGNVEVTAARQK

-297 SRNSENPIEKS
+297 SRNSNTPIERT

-373 TQKSKGLTVVSGT
+373 TQKAKGLTVVSGT

-399 VILSIAMAA
+399 VILSIAMAV
-408 TSVTRYLGNVAQNVY
+408 TSLTRYFGTVAENVA
-423 LQNRVQ
+423 LQARVE

-435 AVYNDYL
+435 TVYNEYL
-442 AAEAQYD
+442 STAAQYD
-449 KYTYLYAYTQTPNEN
+449 KYKYLYEYTENPNEN

-477 DSFYTNSFSSDQTGI
+477 DSFYTDSFSSDQTGI
-492 SMSVTVEGKAAA
+492 SMTVNVEGKAAA
-504 ARTILNIRNMQSID
+504 ARTILNIRNMESIE
-518 DVEISNITDSKDE
+518 DVQISNITDNQDE
-531 TGTSIVTFS
+531 MGGSWVMFSMTGT
-540 ITGSY
+540 Y
-545 KVLGVIL
+545 REL
-552 SIAMAATSVTRYL
+552 S
-565 GNVAQNVYLQNRVQE
+565 
-580 LQPAQAVYND
+580 
-590 YLAAEAQYDKYTYL
+590 
-604 YAYTQTPNENLVEF
+604 
-618 INELE
+618 
-623 QILPD
+623 
-628 SFYTNSFSSDQTGI
+628 
-642 SMSVTVEG
+642 
-650 KAAAARTI
+650 
-658 LNIRNMQSIDDVE
+658 
-671 ISNITDSKDET
+671 
-682 GTSIVT
+682 
-688 FSITGSYKELT
+688 
-699 DETEESGEAQ
+699 DETEETGETVES
-709 ADTQTAQ
+709 TQSVQ

>member
-1 MAMNN
+1 MNN

-19 ICEMDYKVKKP
+19 ICEIDYKVKKP

-43 IVVDGMLQPTQEYAD
+43 VVVDGMLQPTQEYAD
-58 RMVNALGTNGIR
+58 HLVNALGTNGIR
-70 TKKVI
+70 TKRVI

-92 VKASKI
+92 VKANKI
-98 EALVKTNANEYF
+98 EALVKTNANDYF

-120 HYLAGGLTENGKLR
+120 HYLAGGLTEEGKLR

-140 PKALLDSYYQLAQ
+140 PKALLNSYYQLAQ
-153 MCSWEVECFDYSSNS
+153 MCGWEVECFDYSSNS

-177 SEKVTMVIKIDE
+177 SEKVTMMIKIDE

-215 IDTMIASGAYAVN
+215 IETMIASGAYAVN

-241 CLNRVLHPGDKVWEE
+241 CLNRVLHQGDKLWEE

-265 AGNVEVTEARQK
+265 AGNVEVTAARQK
-277 ITASLEPLIV
+277 ITSTLEPLIV

-297 SRNSENPIEKS
+297 SRNGDTPIERT

-336 EMDDK
+336 DMDDK

-373 TQKSKGLTVVSGT
+373 TQKAKGLTVVSGT

-399 VILSIAMAA
+399 VILSIAMAV
-408 TSVTRYLGNVAQNVY
+408 TSLTRYFGTVAENVA
-423 LQNRVQ
+423 LQARVE

-442 AAEAQYD
+442 ATAAQYD
-449 KYTYLYAYTQTPNEN
+449 KYQYLYEYTENPNEN

-477 DSFYTNSFSSDQTGI
+477 SSFWTNSFSSDMEGI

-504 ARTILNIRNMQSID
+504 ARTILNIRNMESIE
-518 DVEISNITDSKDE
+518 DVQISNITDAQNELGESA
-531 TGTSIVTFS
+531 VTFS
-540 ITGSY
+540 ITGTYADIHADSEEAENT
-545 KVLGVIL
+545 GD
-552 SIAMAATSVTRYL
+552 AA
-565 GNVAQNVYLQNRVQE
+565 
-580 LQPAQAVYND
+580 
-590 YLAAEAQYDKYTYL
+590 
-604 YAYTQTPNENLVEF
+604 
-618 INELE
+618 
-623 QILPD
+623 
-628 SFYTNSFSSDQTGI
+628 
-642 SMSVTVEG
+642 
-650 KAAAARTI
+650 
-658 LNIRNMQSIDDVE
+658 
-671 ISNITDSKDET
+671 
-682 GTSIVT
+682 GT
-688 FSITGSYKELT
+688 
-699 DETEESGEAQ
+699 
-709 ADTQTAQ
+709 TAQ

>member
-1 MAMNN
+1 MNN
-6 RVLSIEIGNSFTK
+6 RVLSIEISNSFTK
-19 ICEMDYKVKKP
+19 ICEIDYKVKKP

-43 IVVDGMLQPTQEYAD
+43 VVVDGMLQPTQEYAD
-58 RMVNALGTNGIR
+58 HLVNALGTNGIR
-70 TKKVI
+70 TRKVI

-92 VKASKI
+92 VKANKI
-98 EALVKTNANEYF
+98 EALVKTNANDYF

-120 HYLAGGLTENGKLR
+120 HYLAGGLAENGKLR

-140 PKALLDSYYQLAQ
+140 PKALLNSYYQLAQ
-153 MCSWEVECFDYSSNS
+153 MCGWEIECFDYSSNS

-215 IDTMIASGAYAVN
+215 IDTMIASGAYSVN

-265 AGNVEVTEARQK
+265 AGNVEVTAARQK

-336 EMDDK
+336 DMEDK

-373 TQKSKGLTVVSGT
+373 QQKTKGMTVVSGT

-399 VILSIAMAA
+399 VILSIAMAV
-408 TSVTRYLGNVAQNVY
+408 TSLTRYFGTVAENVA
-423 LQNRVQ
+423 LQARVE

-442 AAEAQYD
+442 ATAAQYD
-449 KYTYLYAYTQTPNEN
+449 KYQYLYEYTENPNEN

-477 DSFYTNSFSSDQTGI
+477 SSFWTNSFSSDMEGI

-504 ARTILNIRNMQSID
+504 ARTILNIRNMESIE
-518 DVEISNITDSKDE
+518 DVQISNITDAQNELGESA
-531 TGTSIVTFS
+531 VTFS
-540 ITGSY
+540 ITGTYADIHADSEEAENT
-545 KVLGVIL
+545 GD
-552 SIAMAATSVTRYL
+552 AA
-565 GNVAQNVYLQNRVQE
+565 
-580 LQPAQAVYND
+580 
-590 YLAAEAQYDKYTYL
+590 
-604 YAYTQTPNENLVEF
+604 
-618 INELE
+618 
-623 QILPD
+623 
-628 SFYTNSFSSDQTGI
+628 
-642 SMSVTVEG
+642 
-650 KAAAARTI
+650 
-658 LNIRNMQSIDDVE
+658 
-671 ISNITDSKDET
+671 
-682 GTSIVT
+682 GT
-688 FSITGSYKELT
+688 
-699 DETEESGEAQ
+699 
-709 ADTQTAQ
+709 TAQ

>member
-19 ICEMDYKVKKP
+19 ICEIDYKVKKP

-43 IVVDGMLQPTQEYAD
+43 VVVDGMLQPTQEYAD
-58 RMVNALGTNGIR
+58 HLVNALGTNGIR
-70 TKKVI
+70 TKRVI

-92 VKASKI
+92 VKANKI
-98 EALVKTNANEYF
+98 EALVKTNANDYF

-120 HYLAGGLTENGKLR
+120 HYLAGGLTEEGKLR

-153 MCSWEVECFDYSSNS
+153 MCGWEVECFDYSSNS

-177 SEKVTMVIKIDE
+177 SEKVTMMIKIDE
-189 NSTIVT
+189 NNTIVT

-215 IDTMIASGAYAVN
+215 IETMIASGAYAVN

-241 CLNRVLHPGDKVWEE
+241 CLNRVLHQGDKLWEE

-265 AGNVEVTEARQK
+265 AGNVEVTAARQK
-277 ITASLEPLIV
+277 ITSTLEPLIV

-297 SRNSENPIEKS
+297 SRNSNTPIERT

-336 EMDDK
+336 DMDDK

-373 TQKSKGLTVVSGT
+373 TQKAKGLTVVSGT
-386 NYTFVSVAVLVLG
+386 NYTFVSVAILVLG
-399 VILSIAMAA
+399 VILSIAMAV
-408 TSVTRYLGNVAQNVY
+408 TSLTRYFGTVAENVA
-423 LQNRVQ
+423 LQARVE

-435 AVYNDYL
+435 AVYNEYL
-442 AAEAQYD
+442 SAAAQYD
-449 KYTYLYAYTQTPNEN
+449 KYKYLYEYTENPNEN

-477 DSFYTNSFSSDQTGI
+477 SSFWTNSFSSDMEGI

-504 ARTILNIRNMQSID
+504 ARTILNIRNMESIE
-518 DVEISNITDSKDE
+518 DVQISNITDTQNELGESA
-531 TGTSIVTFS
+531 VTFS
-540 ITGSY
+540 ITG
-545 KVLGVIL
+545 
-552 SIAMAATSVTRYL
+552 
-565 GNVAQNVYLQNRVQE
+565 
-580 LQPAQAVYND
+580 
-590 YLAAEAQYDKYTYL
+590 TY
-604 YAYTQTPNENLVEF
+604 ADIHADTEETE
-618 INELE
+618 
-623 QILPD
+623 
-628 SFYTNSFSSDQTGI
+628 STGD
-642 SMSVTVEG
+642 T
-650 KAAAARTI
+650 
-658 LNIRNMQSIDDVE
+658 
-671 ISNITDSKDET
+671 T
-682 GTSIVT
+682 GT
-688 FSITGSYKELT
+688 
-699 DETEESGEAQ
+699 
-709 ADTQTAQ
+709 TAQ

>member
-1 MAMNN
+1 MNN

-19 ICEMDYKVKKP
+19 ICEIDYKVKKP

-43 IVVDGMLQPTQEYAD
+43 VVVDGMLQPTQEYAD
-58 RMVNALGTNGIR
+58 HLVNALATNGIR

-92 VKASKI
+92 VKANKI
-98 EALVKTNANEYF
+98 EALVKTNANDYF

-120 HYLAGGLTENGKLR
+120 HYLAGGLTEEGKLR

-140 PKALLDSYYQLAQ
+140 PKALLNSYYQLAQ
-153 MCSWEVECFDYSSNS
+153 MCGWEVECFDYSSNS

-177 SEKVTMVIKIDE
+177 SEKVTMMIKIDE

-215 IDTMIASGAYAVN
+215 IETMIASGAYAVN

-241 CLNRVLHPGDKVWEE
+241 CLNRVLHQGDKVWEE

-265 AGNVEVTEARQK
+265 AGNVEVTAARQK

-297 SRNSENPIEKS
+297 SRNGDTPIERT

-336 EMDDK
+336 DMEDK

-373 TQKSKGLTVVSGT
+373 QQKAKGMTVVSGT

-399 VILSIAMAA
+399 VILSIAMAV
-408 TSVTRYLGNVAQNVY
+408 TSLTRYFGTVAENVA
-423 LQNRVQ
+423 LQARVE

-442 AAEAQYD
+442 ATAAQYD
-449 KYTYLYAYTQTPNEN
+449 KYQYLYEYTENPNEN

-477 DSFYTNSFSSDQTGI
+477 SSFWTNSFSSDQEGI
-492 SMSVTVEGKAAA
+492 SMSVTVTGKEAA
-504 ARTILNIRNMQSID
+504 ARTILNIRNMESIE
-518 DVEISNITDSKDE
+518 DVQISNITDAQNELGESA
-531 TGTSIVTFS
+531 VTFS
-540 ITGSY
+540 ITGTYADIHADSEEAENT
-545 KVLGVIL
+545 GD
-552 SIAMAATSVTRYL
+552 AA
-565 GNVAQNVYLQNRVQE
+565 
-580 LQPAQAVYND
+580 
-590 YLAAEAQYDKYTYL
+590 
-604 YAYTQTPNENLVEF
+604 
-618 INELE
+618 
-623 QILPD
+623 
-628 SFYTNSFSSDQTGI
+628 
-642 SMSVTVEG
+642 
-650 KAAAARTI
+650 
-658 LNIRNMQSIDDVE
+658 
-671 ISNITDSKDET
+671 
-682 GTSIVT
+682 GT
-688 FSITGSYKELT
+688 
-699 DETEESGEAQ
+699 
-709 ADTQTAQ
+709 TAQ

>member
-1 MAMNN
+1 MNN

-30 KVYKVLTVETPEG
+30 KVYKVLTVETAEG
-43 IVVDGMLQPTQEYAD
+43 IVVDGMLQPTQDYAD
-58 RMVNALGTNGIR
+58 HLVNALGTNGIR
-70 TKKVI
+70 TKKVL

-92 VKASKI
+92 VKANKI
-98 EALVKTNANEYF
+98 EALVKTNASDYF

-120 HYLAGGLTENGKLR
+120 HYLAGGLAENGKLR

-140 PKALLDSYYQLAQ
+140 PKALLNSYYQLAQ
-153 MCSWEVECFDYSSNS
+153 MCGWEVECFDYSSNS

-265 AGNVEVTEARQK
+265 AGNVEVTAARQK

-435 AVYNDYL
+435 AVYNEYL
-442 AAEAQYD
+442 TAAAQYD
-449 KYTYLYAYTQTPNEN
+449 KYKYLYEYTENPNEN
-464 LVEFINELEQILP
+464 LVDFINELEQILP
-477 DSFYTNSFSSDQTGI
+477 SSFYTNSFSSDLDGI
-492 SMSVTVEGKAAA
+492 SMSVTVEGKEAA
-504 ARTILNIRNMQSID
+504 ARTILNIRNMKSIS
-518 DVEISNITDSKDE
+518 DVQISNITDSKNE
-531 TGTSIVTFS
+531 LGESAVTFS
-540 ITGSY
+540 ITG
-545 KVLGVIL
+545 
-552 SIAMAATSVTRYL
+552 
-565 GNVAQNVYLQNRVQE
+565 
-580 LQPAQAVYND
+580 
-590 YLAAEAQYDKYTYL
+590 TY
-604 YAYTQTPNENLVEF
+604 AD
-618 INELE
+618 IH
-623 QILPD
+623 
-628 SFYTNSFSSDQTGI
+628 
-642 SMSVTVEG
+642 
-650 KAAAARTI
+650 A
-658 LNIRNMQSIDDVE
+658 
-671 ISNITDSKDET
+671 
-682 GTSIVT
+682 
-688 FSITGSYKELT
+688 
-699 DETEESGEAQ
+699 ETEETEA
-709 ADTQTAQ
+709 AGDTAGTTAQ

>member
-1 MAMNN
+1 MNN

-19 ICEMDYKVKKP
+19 ICEIDYKVKKP

-43 IVVDGMLQPTQEYAD
+43 VVVDGMLQPTQEYAD
-58 RMVNALGTNGIR
+58 HLVNALGTNGIR

-92 VKASKI
+92 VKANKI
-98 EALVKTNANEYF
+98 EALVKTNANDYF

-120 HYLAGGLTENGKLR
+120 HYLAGGLTEDGKLR

-140 PKALLDSYYQLAQ
+140 PKALLNSYYQLAQ
-153 MCSWEVECFDYSSNS
+153 MCGWEVECFDYSSNS

-177 SEKVTMVIKIDE
+177 SEKVTMMIKIDE
-189 NSTIVT
+189 NNTIVT

-215 IDTMIASGAYAVN
+215 IETMIASGAYAVN

-241 CLNRVLHPGDKVWEE
+241 CLNRVLHPGDKLWEE

-265 AGNVEVTEARQK
+265 AGNVEVTAARQK
-277 ITASLEPLIV
+277 ITSTLEPLIV
-287 GVSRVIDFYD
+287 GVNRVIDFYD
-297 SRNSENPIEKS
+297 SRNGDTPIERT

-336 EMDDK
+336 DMDDK

-360 GAVLAPVGLIDKS
+360 GAVLAPVGLIDKNQ
-373 TQKSKGLTVVSGT
+373 QKAKGMTVVSGT

-399 VILSIAMAA
+399 VILSIAMAV
-408 TSVTRYLGNVAQNVY
+408 TSLTRYFGTVAENVA
-423 LQNRVQ
+423 LQARVE

-435 AVYNDYL
+435 TVYNEYL
-442 AAEAQYD
+442 SAAAQYD
-449 KYTYLYAYTQTPNEN
+449 KYKYLYEYTENPNEN

-477 DSFYTNSFSSDQTGI
+477 SSFWTNSFSSDMEGI

-504 ARTILNIRNMQSID
+504 ARTILNIRNMESIE
-518 DVEISNITDSKDE
+518 DVQISNITDTQNELGESA
-531 TGTSIVTFS
+531 VTFS
-540 ITGSY
+540 ITG
-545 KVLGVIL
+545 
-552 SIAMAATSVTRYL
+552 
-565 GNVAQNVYLQNRVQE
+565 
-580 LQPAQAVYND
+580 
-590 YLAAEAQYDKYTYL
+590 TY
-604 YAYTQTPNENLVEF
+604 ADIHADTEETE
-618 INELE
+618 
-623 QILPD
+623 
-628 SFYTNSFSSDQTGI
+628 STGD
-642 SMSVTVEG
+642 T
-650 KAAAARTI
+650 
-658 LNIRNMQSIDDVE
+658 
-671 ISNITDSKDET
+671 T
-682 GTSIVT
+682 GT
-688 FSITGSYKELT
+688 
-699 DETEESGEAQ
+699 
-709 ADTQTAQ
+709 TAQ